1 MTNETIDQTTTPD
14 QTLNQTDFVPQRFI
28 NNLQAAFIK
37 VDNAVAS
44 FDPDQKPIVDKN
56 DRDNRQA
63 FEKISQLREEYA
75 NKAIKNPTKKN
86 QYFSDF
92 INKSNDL
99 INKDNLI
106 AVDSSVDS
114 FKKFGDQRYQI
125 FTSWVSL
132 QKDPSKIN
140 TQQIQNFMENIIQ
153 PPISDDKEKAEF
165 LRSAKQSFAGIII
178 GNQIRSDEKFMGVFD
193 EFLKA
198 RQEAEK
204 NAEPTGG
211 DWLDIFLSFVFN
223 KKQSSDL
230 KETLHQ
236 EPRPD
241 FEQNIATTTTD
252 IQGLPPEARDLLDER
267 GNFSKFT
274 LGDMEMLDVE
284 GVADKD
290 PNYKF
295 NQLLIHNNA
304 LSSVLMGSHS
314 GIEPEKVSLLYGDN
328 GGPEARHDWNA
339 TVGYKNQQG
348 SNVATLIN
356 AHLNNGSG
364 LVIAGNENGI
374 KNPSFY
380 LYKQDQL
387 TGLKQA
393 LSQEEIQNKVDF
405 MEFLAQN
412 NAKLDNLSEKE
423 KEKFQ
428 TEIGN
433 FQKDRKAYL
442 DALGSDHIAFVS
454 KKDPKH
460 LALVTEFGNGEV
472 SYTLKDYGKKQD
484 KALDGETKTT
494 LQGSLKYDG
503 VMFVD
508 YSNFKYTNVSKSPDK
523 GLGATNGVSH
533 LEANF
538 SKVAVFNL
546 PNLNNLAIT
555 NYIRRDLEDKL
566 WAKGLSPQEANKLIK
581 DFLNS
586 NKELVGKV
594 SNFNKAVAEAKN
606 TGNYDEVKKA
616 QKDLEKSL
624 RKRESLEKEVAK
636 KLESRNDNKNRMEA
650 KAQAN
655 SQKDKIFALINKEA
669 SKEARAAAFDPNL
682 KGVRSELSDKLE
694 NINKNLKDFGKS
706 FDELKNGKNND
717 FSKAEETLKALK
729 DSVKDLGIN
738 PEWISKIENLNAA
751 LNDFKNG
758 KNKDFSK
765 VTQAKSDLENSIK
778 DVIINQKITDKVD
791 NLNQAVSETK
801 LTGNFSKV
809 EQALAELKNLSL
821 DLGKNSD
828 LQFVRDGVRGTLVGN
843 GLSKTEATTLTKN
856 FSDIRK
862 ELSEKLF
869 GKSNNNNNGLK
880 NNEEPIYAQVNKK
893 KAGQATSPEEPI
905 YAQVARKMSVKIDQL
920 NEAASAINRK
930 IDRINKIASAGK
942 GVGGFSG
949 AGQSAS
955 PEEPIYAQVAKKVS
969 AKIDQLN
976 ESASAI
982 NRKIDRINKIASAG
996 KGVGGFSGAG
1006 QSASPEEP
1014 IYAQVAKKVRAKID
1028 QLNESASAIN
1038 RKMDRINKIASAGKG
1053 VGGFR
1058 GAGQSASPE
1067 EPIYAQVAKKV
1078 RAKIDQLNE
1087 SASAINRKMDRIN
1100 KIASAGKGVGGFSGA
1115 GQSASPEEPLYAQ
1128 VAKKVRAKID
1138 QLNESASAINRKID
1152 RINKIAS
1159 AGKGVGGFRG
1169 AGQSAS
1175 PEEPIY
1181 AQVAKKVSAKID
1193 QLNESASAINRKMDR
1208 INKIASAGKGVGG
1221 FSGAGQ
1227 SASPEEPLYAQ
1238 VAKKVSAKID
1248 QLNESASAI
1257 NRKIDRINKIASA
1270 GKGVGGFSGAGQ
1282 SASPEE
1288 PLYAQVAKK
1297 VRAKID
1303 QLNESASAINRKMD
1317 RINKIASA
1325 GKGVGGFR
1333 GAGQS
1338 ASPEEPLYA
1347 QVAKKVSAKI
1357 DQLNESA
1364 SAINRKID
1372 RINKIASAGK
1382 GVGGFRGAG
1391 QSASPEEPLYAQ
1403 VAKKVRAKID
1413 QLNESASAINRKID
1427 RINKIAS
1434 AGKGVGG
1441 FRGAGQSASP
1451 EEPLY
1456 AQVAKKVRAKIDQLN
1471 ESASAINRKIDR
1483 INKIASAGK
1492 GVGGFS
1498 GAGQSASPEEP
1509 LYAQV
1514 AKKVRAKIDQ
1524 LNESASAINRKMD
1537 RINKIASA
1545 GKGVGGFRGA
1555 GQSASPEEPLYAQVA
1570 KKVSAK
1576 IDQLNESA
1584 SAINRKMDRIN
1595 KIASAG
1601 KGVGGFRGAGQSASP
1616 EEPIYAQVAKK
1627 VSAKIDQLNESAS
1640 AINRKMD
1647 RINKIASAGKGVGGF
1662 RGAGQSA
1669 SPEEPL
1675 YAQVAKKVSAKID
1688 QLNESASAINRKIDR
1703 INKIASAGKGV
1714 GGFSGAGQSASPE
1727 EPIYAQVA
1735 KKVSAKI
1742 DQLNESASAINR
1754 KIDRIN
1760 KIASAGKGVGGFSGA
1775 GQSASP
1781 EPIYATIDFDEAN
1794 QAGFSLRRSAAV
1806 NDLSKVGLSR
1816 EQELTRRIGDL
1827 NQAVSEAKAGH
1838 FDKLEQKIDELK
1850 DSTKKNA
1857 LKLWVESAK
1866 QVPTGLQA
1874 KLDNYATNSHT
1885 RINSNVQSGT
1895 INEKATGML
1904 TQKNPEW
1911 LKLVNDKIVAHNVGS
1926 AHLSEY
1932 DKIGFNQKNMK
1943 DYSDSFK
1950 FSTKLNN
1957 AVKDIKSS
1965 FVQFLTNTFST
1976 GSYSLMKANVEHG
1989 VKNTTKGGFQKS

>member
-1 MTNETIDQTTTPD
+1 MTNETINQTITPD
-14 QTLNQTDFVPQRFI
+14 QTPNQTDFVPQRFI
-28 NNLQAAFIK
+28 NNLQVAFIK

-75 NKAIKNPTKKN
+75 NKAIKNPAKKN

-140 TQQIQNFMENIIQ
+140 TQQIRDFMENIIQ

-193 EFLKA
+193 ESLKA

-204 NAEPTGG
+204 NAEPAGG

-230 KETLHQ
+230 KETLNQ

-241 FEQNIATTTTD
+241 FEQNLATTTTD

-304 LSSVLMGSHS
+304 LSSVLMGGHS
-314 GIEPEKVSLLYGDN
+314 NIEPEKVSLLYGDN

-364 LVIAGNENGI
+364 LIIAGNENGI

-380 LYKQDQL
+380 LYKEDQL

-405 MEFLAQN
+405 MEFLAKN

-428 TEIGN
+428 TEIEN

-442 DALGSDHIAFVS
+442 DALGNDHIAFVS

-460 LALVTEFGNGEV
+460 LALVTEFSNGEV

-484 KALDGETKTT
+484 KALDRETKTT
-494 LQGSLKYDG
+494 LQGNLKYDG
-503 VMFVD
+503 VMFVN
-508 YSNFKYTNVSKSPDK
+508 YSNFKYTNASKSPDK
-523 GLGATNGVSH
+523 GVGATNGVSH

-566 WAKGLSPQEANKLIK
+566 WTKGLSSQEANKLIK

-606 TGNYDEVKKA
+606 IGNYDEVKKA

-624 RKRESLEKEVAK
+624 RKRKHLEKEVAK
-636 KLESRNDNKNRMEA
+636 KLESKNDNKNRMEA

-694 NINKNLKDFGKS
+694 NINKNLKDFNKS

-801 LTGNFSKV
+801 LTGDFSKV
-809 EQALAELKNLSL
+809 EQALAELKSLSL
-821 DLGKNSD
+821 DHFNVGKNSD
-828 LQFVRDGVRGTLVGN
+828 LQPVRDSVRGTLVGN
-843 GLSKTEATTLTKN
+843 GLSKTEATKLSKN

-862 ELSEKLF
+862 ELNEKLF
-869 GKSNNNNNGLK
+869 GNSNNNNNGLK
-880 NNEEPIYAQVNKK
+880 NNEEPIYAKVNKK
-893 KAGQATSPEEPI
+893 KTGQAASPEEPI
-905 YAQVARKMSVKIDQL
+905 YAQIAKKVSAKIDQL
-920 NEAASAINRK
+920 NEATSAINRK

-949 AGQSAS
+949 
-955 PEEPIYAQVAKKVS
+955 
-969 AKIDQLN
+969 
-976 ESASAI
+976 
-982 NRKIDRINKIASAG
+982 
-996 KGVGGFSGAG
+996 VG
-1006 QSASPEEP
+1006 
-1014 IYAQVAKKVRAKID
+1014 R
-1028 QLNESASAIN
+1028 
-1038 RKMDRINKIASAGKG
+1038 
-1053 VGGFR
+1053 
-1058 GAGQSASPE
+1058 
-1067 EPIYAQVAKKV
+1067 
-1078 RAKIDQLNE
+1078 
-1087 SASAINRKMDRIN
+1087 
-1100 KIASAGKGVGGFSGA
+1100 
-1115 GQSASPEEPLYAQ
+1115 
-1128 VAKKVRAKID
+1128 
-1138 QLNESASAINRKID
+1138 
-1152 RINKIAS
+1152 
-1159 AGKGVGGFRG
+1159 
-1169 AGQSAS
+1169 
-1175 PEEPIY
+1175 
-1181 AQVAKKVSAKID
+1181 
-1193 QLNESASAINRKMDR
+1193 
-1208 INKIASAGKGVGG
+1208 
-1221 FSGAGQ
+1221 
-1227 SASPEEPLYAQ
+1227 
-1238 VAKKVSAKID
+1238 
-1248 QLNESASAI
+1248 
-1257 NRKIDRINKIASA
+1257 
-1270 GKGVGGFSGAGQ
+1270 
-1282 SASPEE
+1282 
-1288 PLYAQVAKK
+1288 
-1297 VRAKID
+1297 
-1303 QLNESASAINRKMD
+1303 
-1317 RINKIASA
+1317 
-1325 GKGVGGFR
+1325 
-1333 GAGQS
+1333 
-1338 ASPEEPLYA
+1338 
-1347 QVAKKVSAKI
+1347 
-1357 DQLNESA
+1357 
-1364 SAINRKID
+1364 
-1372 RINKIASAGK
+1372 
-1382 GVGGFRGAG
+1382 
-1391 QSASPEEPLYAQ
+1391 
-1403 VAKKVRAKID
+1403 
-1413 QLNESASAINRKID
+1413 
-1427 RINKIAS
+1427 
-1434 AGKGVGG
+1434 
-1441 FRGAGQSASP
+1441 
-1451 EEPLY
+1451 
-1456 AQVAKKVRAKIDQLN
+1456 
-1471 ESASAINRKIDR
+1471 
-1483 INKIASAGK
+1483 
-1492 GVGGFS
+1492 
-1498 GAGQSASPEEP
+1498 
-1509 LYAQV
+1509 
-1514 AKKVRAKIDQ
+1514 
-1524 LNESASAINRKMD
+1524 
-1537 RINKIASA
+1537 
-1545 GKGVGGFRGA
+1545 
-1555 GQSASPEEPLYAQVA
+1555 
-1570 KKVSAK
+1570 
-1576 IDQLNESA
+1576 
-1584 SAINRKMDRIN
+1584 
-1595 KIASAG
+1595 
-1601 KGVGGFRGAGQSASP
+1601 
-1616 EEPIYAQVAKK
+1616 
-1627 VSAKIDQLNESAS
+1627 
-1640 AINRKMD
+1640 
-1647 RINKIASAGKGVGGF
+1647 
-1662 RGAGQSA
+1662 
-1669 SPEEPL
+1669 
-1675 YAQVAKKVSAKID
+1675 
-1688 QLNESASAINRKIDR
+1688 
-1703 INKIASAGKGV
+1703 
-1714 GGFSGAGQSASPE
+1714 
-1727 EPIYAQVA
+1727 
-1735 KKVSAKI
+1735 
-1742 DQLNESASAINR
+1742 
-1754 KIDRIN
+1754 
-1760 KIASAGKGVGGFSGA
+1760 
-1775 GQSASP
+1775 SASP

-1794 QAGFSLRRSAAV
+1794 QAGFPLRRSTAV

-1816 EQELTRRIGDL
+1816 EQELTHRIGDL
-1827 NQAVSEAKAGH
+1827 NQAVSEAKTGH

-1895 INEKATGML
+1895 VSEKATGML

-1926 AHLSEY
+1926 APLSEY

-1957 AVKDIKSS
+1957 AVKDIKSG
-1965 FVQFLTNTFST
+1965 FVQFLTNAFST
-1976 GSYSLMKANVEHG
+1976 GSYSLAKAELG
-1989 VKNTTKGGFQKS
+1989 VKNINTKSGFQKS

>member
-14 QTLNQTDFVPQRFI
+14 QTLNPTDFVPQRFI
-28 NNLQAAFIK
+28 NNLQVAFLK

-44 FDPDQKPIVDKN
+44 YDPDQKPIVDKN
-56 DRDNRQA
+56 DKDNRQA

-75 NKAIKNPTKKN
+75 NKAIKNPAKKN

-140 TQQIQNFMENIIQ
+140 TQQIRNFMENIIQ

-178 GNQIRSDEKFMGVFD
+178 GNQIRSDQKFMGVFD
-193 EFLKA
+193 ESLKE

-204 NAEPTGG
+204 NAEPAG

-241 FEQNIATTTTD
+241 FEQNLATTTTD

-304 LSSVLMGSHS
+304 LSSVLMGGHS
-314 GIEPEKVSLLYGDN
+314 NIEPEKVSLLYGDN

-364 LVIAGNENGI
+364 LIIAGNEDGI

-380 LYKQDQL
+380 LYKEDQL

-393 LSQEEIQNKVDF
+393 MSQEEIQNKVDF
-405 MEFLAQN
+405 MEFLAKN

-442 DALGSDHIAFVS
+442 DALGNDHVAFVS

-484 KALDGETKTT
+484 KALDRETKTT
-494 LQGSLKYDG
+494 LQGNLKYEG

-508 YSNFKYTNVSKSPDK
+508 YSNFKYTNASKSPDK
-523 GLGATNGVSH
+523 GVGATNGVSH

-555 NYIRRDLEDKL
+555 NYIRQDLEDKL
-566 WAKGLSPQEANKLIK
+566 WAKGLSSQEANKLIK

-586 NKELVGKV
+586 NKEMVGKV

-624 RKRESLEKEVAK
+624 RKREHLEKEVAK

-669 SKEARAAAFDPNL
+669 SKEARVAAFDPNL
-682 KGVRSELSDKLE
+682 KGIRSELSDKLE
-694 NINKNLKDFGKS
+694 NINKNLKDFSKS

-758 KNKDFSK
+758 KNNDFSK

-791 NLNQAVSETK
+791 NLNQAVPETK
-801 LTGNFSKV
+801 LTGDFSKV

-821 DLGKNSD
+821 DQKNESFNVGKNSD
-828 LQFVRDGVRGTLVGN
+828 LQSVRDSVRGTLVGN
-843 GLSKTEATTLTKN
+843 GLSKTEATKLSKN

-869 GKSNNNNNGLK
+869 GKSNSNGLK

-893 KAGQATSPEEPI
+893 KAGQ
-905 YAQVARKMSVKIDQL
+905 V
-920 NEAASAINRK
+920 
-930 IDRINKIASAGK
+930 
-942 GVGGFSG
+942 
-949 AGQSAS
+949 AS

-976 ESASAI
+976 EAT
-982 NRKIDRINKIASAG
+982 
-996 KGVGGFSGAG
+996 
-1006 QSASPEEP
+1006 
-1014 IYAQVAKKVRAKID
+1014 
-1028 QLNESASAIN
+1028 
-1038 RKMDRINKIASAGKG
+1038 
-1053 VGGFR
+1053 
-1058 GAGQSASPE
+1058 
-1067 EPIYAQVAKKV
+1067 
-1078 RAKIDQLNE
+1078 
-1087 SASAINRKMDRIN
+1087 
-1100 KIASAGKGVGGFSGA
+1100 
-1115 GQSASPEEPLYAQ
+1115 
-1128 VAKKVRAKID
+1128 
-1138 QLNESASAINRKID
+1138 
-1152 RINKIAS
+1152 
-1159 AGKGVGGFRG
+1159 
-1169 AGQSAS
+1169 
-1175 PEEPIY
+1175 
-1181 AQVAKKVSAKID
+1181 
-1193 QLNESASAINRKMDR
+1193 
-1208 INKIASAGKGVGG
+1208 
-1221 FSGAGQ
+1221 
-1227 SASPEEPLYAQ
+1227 
-1238 VAKKVSAKID
+1238 
-1248 QLNESASAI
+1248 
-1257 NRKIDRINKIASA
+1257 
-1270 GKGVGGFSGAGQ
+1270 
-1282 SASPEE
+1282 
-1288 PLYAQVAKK
+1288 
-1297 VRAKID
+1297 
-1303 QLNESASAINRKMD
+1303 
-1317 RINKIASA
+1317 
-1325 GKGVGGFR
+1325 
-1333 GAGQS
+1333 
-1338 ASPEEPLYA
+1338 
-1347 QVAKKVSAKI
+1347 
-1357 DQLNESA
+1357 
-1364 SAINRKID
+1364 
-1372 RINKIASAGK
+1372 
-1382 GVGGFRGAG
+1382 
-1391 QSASPEEPLYAQ
+1391 
-1403 VAKKVRAKID
+1403 
-1413 QLNESASAINRKID
+1413 
-1427 RINKIAS
+1427 
-1434 AGKGVGG
+1434 
-1441 FRGAGQSASP
+1441 
-1451 EEPLY
+1451 
-1456 AQVAKKVRAKIDQLN
+1456 
-1471 ESASAINRKIDR
+1471 
-1483 INKIASAGK
+1483 
-1492 GVGGFS
+1492 
-1498 GAGQSASPEEP
+1498 
-1509 LYAQV
+1509 
-1514 AKKVRAKIDQ
+1514 
-1524 LNESASAINRKMD
+1524 
-1537 RINKIASA
+1537 
-1545 GKGVGGFRGA
+1545 
-1555 GQSASPEEPLYAQVA
+1555 
-1570 KKVSAK
+1570 
-1576 IDQLNESA
+1576 
-1584 SAINRKMDRIN
+1584 
-1595 KIASAG
+1595 
-1601 KGVGGFRGAGQSASP
+1601 
-1616 EEPIYAQVAKK
+1616 
-1627 VSAKIDQLNESAS
+1627 
-1640 AINRKMD
+1640 
-1647 RINKIASAGKGVGGF
+1647 
-1662 RGAGQSA
+1662 
-1669 SPEEPL
+1669 
-1675 YAQVAKKVSAKID
+1675 
-1688 QLNESASAINRKIDR
+1688 
-1703 INKIASAGKGV
+1703 
-1714 GGFSGAGQSASPE
+1714 
-1727 EPIYAQVA
+1727 
-1735 KKVSAKI
+1735 
-1742 DQLNESASAINR
+1742 SAINR

-1794 QAGFSLRRSAAV
+1794 QAGFPLRRYAAV

-1827 NQAVSEAKAGH
+1827 SQAVSEAKIGH

-1857 LKLWVESAK
+1857 LKLWVENAK

-1885 RINSNVQSGT
+1885 RINSNVQNGT
-1895 INEKATGML
+1895 LNEKATGML

-1932 DKIGFNQKNMK
+1932 DKIGFSQKNMK
-1943 DYSDSFK
+1943 NYSDSFK
-1950 FSTKLNN
+1950 FSTKLNS
-1957 AVKDIKSS
+1957 AIKDIKSG
-1965 FVQFLTNTFST
+1965 FVQFLTNTFSA
-1976 GSYSLMKANVEHG
+1976 GAYSLAKANAELG
-1989 VKNTTKGGFQKS
+1989 VKNINTKSGFQKS

>member
-14 QTLNQTDFVPQRFI
+14 QTLNPTGFVPQRFI
-28 NNLQAAFIK
+28 NNLQVAFLK
-37 VDNAVAS
+37 VDNAATS

-75 NKAIKNPTKKN
+75 NKAIKNPAKKN

-106 AVDSSVDS
+106 DVNSSVDS

-132 QKDPSKIN
+132 QKDPSEIN
-140 TQQIQNFMENIIQ
+140 TQTIRNFMENIIQ
-153 PPISDDKEKAEF
+153 PPIPDDEEKAEF

-178 GNQIRSDEKFMGVFD
+178 GNQIRSDQKFMGVFD
-193 EFLKA
+193 ESLKE
-198 RQEAEK
+198 RQEVEK
-204 NAEPTGG
+204 NAEPAG

-267 GNFSKFT
+267 GNFFKFT

-314 GIEPEKVSLLYGDN
+314 NTEPEKVSLLYGDN

-339 TVGYKNQQG
+339 TVGYKDQQG

-364 LVIAGNENGI
+364 LIIVGNEDGI

-380 LYKQDQL
+380 LYKEDQL

-393 LSQEEIQNKVDF
+393 MSQEEIQNKVDF
-405 MEFLAQN
+405 MEFLARN

-428 TEIGN
+428 TEIEY

-442 DALGSDHIAFVS
+442 DALGNDHVAFVS
-454 KKDPKH
+454 KKDNKH

-484 KALDGETKTT
+484 KALDGEVKTT

-508 YSNFKYTNVSKSPDK
+508 YSNFKYTNASKSPDK
-523 GLGATNGVSH
+523 GVGTTNGVSH

-566 WAKGLSPQEANKLIK
+566 WAKGLSSQEANKLIK

-586 NKELVGKV
+586 NKELLGKV

-624 RKRESLEKEVAK
+624 RKREHLEKEVAK
-636 KLESRNDNKNRMEA
+636 KLESKNDNKNRMEA

-682 KGVRSELSDKLE
+682 KGIRSELSDKLE

-765 VTQAKSDLENSIK
+765 VTQVKSDLENSIK

-791 NLNQAVSETK
+791 KLNQAVSETK
-801 LTGNFSKV
+801 LTGDFSKV
-809 EQALAELKNLSL
+809 EQALAELKSLSL
-821 DLGKNSD
+821 DQKNESFNVGKNSD
-828 LQFVRDGVRGTLVGN
+828 LQSVRDSVRGTLVGN
-843 GLSKTEATTLTKN
+843 GLSKTEATKLSKN

-869 GKSNNNNNGLK
+869 GNSNNNNNGLK
-880 NNEEPIYAQVNKK
+880 NSEEPIYAQVNKK
-893 KAGQATSPEEPI
+893 KTGQAASPEESI
-905 YAQVARKMSVKIDQL
+905 YAQVAKKVSTKIDQL
-920 NEAASAINRK
+920 NEATSAINRK

-949 AGQSAS
+949 AGRSAS
-955 PEEPIYAQVAKKVS
+955 PE
-969 AKIDQLN
+969 
-976 ESASAI
+976 
-982 NRKIDRINKIASAG
+982 
-996 KGVGGFSGAG
+996 
-1006 QSASPEEP
+1006 
-1014 IYAQVAKKVRAKID
+1014 
-1028 QLNESASAIN
+1028 
-1038 RKMDRINKIASAGKG
+1038 
-1053 VGGFR
+1053 
-1058 GAGQSASPE
+1058 
-1067 EPIYAQVAKKV
+1067 
-1078 RAKIDQLNE
+1078 
-1087 SASAINRKMDRIN
+1087 
-1100 KIASAGKGVGGFSGA
+1100 
-1115 GQSASPEEPLYAQ
+1115 
-1128 VAKKVRAKID
+1128 
-1138 QLNESASAINRKID
+1138 
-1152 RINKIAS
+1152 
-1159 AGKGVGGFRG
+1159 
-1169 AGQSAS
+1169 
-1175 PEEPIY
+1175 
-1181 AQVAKKVSAKID
+1181 
-1193 QLNESASAINRKMDR
+1193 
-1208 INKIASAGKGVGG
+1208 
-1221 FSGAGQ
+1221 
-1227 SASPEEPLYAQ
+1227 
-1238 VAKKVSAKID
+1238 
-1248 QLNESASAI
+1248 
-1257 NRKIDRINKIASA
+1257 
-1270 GKGVGGFSGAGQ
+1270 
-1282 SASPEE
+1282 
-1288 PLYAQVAKK
+1288 
-1297 VRAKID
+1297 
-1303 QLNESASAINRKMD
+1303 
-1317 RINKIASA
+1317 
-1325 GKGVGGFR
+1325 
-1333 GAGQS
+1333 
-1338 ASPEEPLYA
+1338 
-1347 QVAKKVSAKI
+1347 
-1357 DQLNESA
+1357 
-1364 SAINRKID
+1364 
-1372 RINKIASAGK
+1372 
-1382 GVGGFRGAG
+1382 
-1391 QSASPEEPLYAQ
+1391 
-1403 VAKKVRAKID
+1403 
-1413 QLNESASAINRKID
+1413 
-1427 RINKIAS
+1427 
-1434 AGKGVGG
+1434 
-1441 FRGAGQSASP
+1441 
-1451 EEPLY
+1451 
-1456 AQVAKKVRAKIDQLN
+1456 
-1471 ESASAINRKIDR
+1471 
-1483 INKIASAGK
+1483 
-1492 GVGGFS
+1492 
-1498 GAGQSASPEEP
+1498 
-1509 LYAQV
+1509 
-1514 AKKVRAKIDQ
+1514 
-1524 LNESASAINRKMD
+1524 
-1537 RINKIASA
+1537 
-1545 GKGVGGFRGA
+1545 
-1555 GQSASPEEPLYAQVA
+1555 
-1570 KKVSAK
+1570 
-1576 IDQLNESA
+1576 
-1584 SAINRKMDRIN
+1584 
-1595 KIASAG
+1595 
-1601 KGVGGFRGAGQSASP
+1601 
-1616 EEPIYAQVAKK
+1616 
-1627 VSAKIDQLNESAS
+1627 
-1640 AINRKMD
+1640 
-1647 RINKIASAGKGVGGF
+1647 
-1662 RGAGQSA
+1662 
-1669 SPEEPL
+1669 
-1675 YAQVAKKVSAKID
+1675 
-1688 QLNESASAINRKIDR
+1688 
-1703 INKIASAGKGV
+1703 
-1714 GGFSGAGQSASPE
+1714 
-1727 EPIYAQVA
+1727 
-1735 KKVSAKI
+1735 
-1742 DQLNESASAINR
+1742 
-1754 KIDRIN
+1754 
-1760 KIASAGKGVGGFSGA
+1760 
-1775 GQSASP
+1775 

-1794 QAGFSLRRSAAV
+1794 QAGFSLKRYAGV

-1827 NQAVSEAKAGH
+1827 SQAVSEAKTGH
-1838 FDKLEQKIDELK
+1838 FGNLEQKIDELK

-1857 LKLWVESAK
+1857 LKLWAESAK
-1866 QVPTGLQA
+1866 QVPTSLQA

-1885 RINSNVQSGT
+1885 RINSNVQNGA
-1895 INEKATGML
+1895 INERATGML

-1957 AVKDIKSS
+1957 AAKDIKSN
-1965 FVQFLTNTFST
+1965 FVQFLTNAFSA
-1976 GSYSLMKANVEHG
+1976 GSYSLAKANAELG
-1989 VKNTTKGGFQKS
+1989 VKNINTKSGFQKS

>member
-14 QTLNQTDFVPQRFI
+14 QTPNQTDFVPQRFI
-28 NNLQAAFIK
+28 NNLQVAFIK

-75 NKAIKNPTKKN
+75 NKAIKNPAKKN

-140 TQQIQNFMENIIQ
+140 TQQIRNFMENIIQ

-178 GNQIRSDEKFMGVFD
+178 GNQIRSDQKFMGVFD
-193 EFLKA
+193 ESLKE

-204 NAEPTGG
+204 NAEPAGG

-241 FEQNIATTTTD
+241 FEQNLATTTTD

-267 GNFSKFT
+267 GNFFKFT
-274 LGDMEMLDVE
+274 LGDVEMLDVE

-304 LSSVLMGSHS
+304 LSSVLMGGHS
-314 GIEPEKVSLLYGDN
+314 NIEPEKVSLLYGDN

-339 TVGYKNQQG
+339 TVGYKDQQG
-348 SNVATLIN
+348 NNVATLIN

-364 LVIAGNENGI
+364 LIIAGNENGI

-380 LYKQDQL
+380 LYKEDQL

-405 MEFLAQN
+405 MEFLARN
-412 NAKLDNLSEKE
+412 NARLDNLSEKE

-442 DALGSDHIAFVS
+442 DALGNDHIAFVS

-508 YSNFKYTNVSKSPDK
+508 YSNFKYTNASKSPDK
-523 GLGATNGVSH
+523 GVGTTNGVSH

-566 WAKGLSPQEANKLIK
+566 WAKGLSPQEVNKLIK

-616 QKDLEKSL
+616 QKDLEKSI
-624 RKRESLEKEVAK
+624 RKREHLEKEVAK
-636 KLESRNDNKNRMEA
+636 KLENRNDNKNRMEA

-669 SKEARAAAFDPNL
+669 SKEARVAAFDPNL
-682 KGVRSELSDKLE
+682 KGIRSELSDKLE

-706 FDELKNGKNND
+706 FDELKNGKND

-801 LTGNFSKV
+801 LTGDFSKV
-809 EQALAELKNLSL
+809 EQALAELKSLSL

-828 LQFVRDGVRGTLVGN
+828 LQKSVKNSVNGTLVGN

-862 ELSEKLF
+862 ELNEKLF
-869 GKSNNNNNGLK
+869 GNSNNNNNGLK
-880 NNEEPIYAQVNKK
+880 NNTEPIYAQVNKK
-893 KAGQATSPEEPI
+893 KAGQ
-905 YAQVARKMSVKIDQL
+905 V
-920 NEAASAINRK
+920 
-930 IDRINKIASAGK
+930 
-942 GVGGFSG
+942 
-949 AGQSAS
+949 AS

-976 ESASAI
+976 EATSAI

-996 KGVGGFSGAG
+996 KGVGAFSGAG
-1006 QSASPEEP
+1006 
-1014 IYAQVAKKVRAKID
+1014 R
-1028 QLNESASAIN
+1028 
-1038 RKMDRINKIASAGKG
+1038 
-1053 VGGFR
+1053 
-1058 GAGQSASPE
+1058 
-1067 EPIYAQVAKKV
+1067 
-1078 RAKIDQLNE
+1078 
-1087 SASAINRKMDRIN
+1087 
-1100 KIASAGKGVGGFSGA
+1100 
-1115 GQSASPEEPLYAQ
+1115 
-1128 VAKKVRAKID
+1128 
-1138 QLNESASAINRKID
+1138 
-1152 RINKIAS
+1152 
-1159 AGKGVGGFRG
+1159 
-1169 AGQSAS
+1169 
-1175 PEEPIY
+1175 
-1181 AQVAKKVSAKID
+1181 
-1193 QLNESASAINRKMDR
+1193 
-1208 INKIASAGKGVGG
+1208 
-1221 FSGAGQ
+1221 
-1227 SASPEEPLYAQ
+1227 
-1238 VAKKVSAKID
+1238 
-1248 QLNESASAI
+1248 
-1257 NRKIDRINKIASA
+1257 
-1270 GKGVGGFSGAGQ
+1270 
-1282 SASPEE
+1282 
-1288 PLYAQVAKK
+1288 
-1297 VRAKID
+1297 
-1303 QLNESASAINRKMD
+1303 
-1317 RINKIASA
+1317 
-1325 GKGVGGFR
+1325 
-1333 GAGQS
+1333 
-1338 ASPEEPLYA
+1338 
-1347 QVAKKVSAKI
+1347 
-1357 DQLNESA
+1357 
-1364 SAINRKID
+1364 
-1372 RINKIASAGK
+1372 
-1382 GVGGFRGAG
+1382 
-1391 QSASPEEPLYAQ
+1391 
-1403 VAKKVRAKID
+1403 
-1413 QLNESASAINRKID
+1413 
-1427 RINKIAS
+1427 
-1434 AGKGVGG
+1434 
-1441 FRGAGQSASP
+1441 
-1451 EEPLY
+1451 
-1456 AQVAKKVRAKIDQLN
+1456 
-1471 ESASAINRKIDR
+1471 
-1483 INKIASAGK
+1483 
-1492 GVGGFS
+1492 
-1498 GAGQSASPEEP
+1498 
-1509 LYAQV
+1509 
-1514 AKKVRAKIDQ
+1514 
-1524 LNESASAINRKMD
+1524 
-1537 RINKIASA
+1537 
-1545 GKGVGGFRGA
+1545 
-1555 GQSASPEEPLYAQVA
+1555 
-1570 KKVSAK
+1570 
-1576 IDQLNESA
+1576 
-1584 SAINRKMDRIN
+1584 
-1595 KIASAG
+1595 
-1601 KGVGGFRGAGQSASP
+1601 
-1616 EEPIYAQVAKK
+1616 
-1627 VSAKIDQLNESAS
+1627 
-1640 AINRKMD
+1640 
-1647 RINKIASAGKGVGGF
+1647 
-1662 RGAGQSA
+1662 
-1669 SPEEPL
+1669 
-1675 YAQVAKKVSAKID
+1675 
-1688 QLNESASAINRKIDR
+1688 
-1703 INKIASAGKGV
+1703 
-1714 GGFSGAGQSASPE
+1714 
-1727 EPIYAQVA
+1727 
-1735 KKVSAKI
+1735 
-1742 DQLNESASAINR
+1742 
-1754 KIDRIN
+1754 
-1760 KIASAGKGVGGFSGA
+1760 
-1775 GQSASP
+1775 SASP
-1781 EPIYATIDFDEAN
+1781 EPIYATIDFDDAN
-1794 QAGFSLRRSAAV
+1794 QAGFPLRRSAAV

-1816 EQELTRRIGDL
+1816 EQELASRIGDL
-1827 NQAVSEAKAGH
+1827 NQAVSEAKTGH
-1838 FDKLEQKIDELK
+1838 FDKLEQKMDELK

-1857 LKLWVESAK
+1857 VKLWVESAK

-1885 RINSNVQSGT
+1885 RINSNVQGGT
-1895 INEKATGML
+1895 INEKATGVL

-1965 FVQFLTNTFST
+1965 FVQFLTNAFSA
-1976 GSYSLMKANVEHG
+1976 GSYNLMKANAEHG
-1989 VKNTTKGGFQKS
+1989 VKNTTKSGFQKS

>member
-14 QTLNQTDFVPQRFI
+14 QTPNQTDFVPQRFI

-193 EFLKA
+193 ESLKA

-204 NAEPTGG
+204 NAEPAGG

-230 KETLHQ
+230 KETLNQ

-241 FEQNIATTTTD
+241 FEQNLATTTTD

-267 GNFSKFT
+267 GNFFKFT

-304 LSSVLMGSHS
+304 LSSVLMGGHS
-314 GIEPEKVSLLYGDN
+314 NIEPEKVSLLYGDN

-339 TVGYKNQQG
+339 TVGYKDQQG
-348 SNVATLIN
+348 NNVATLIN

-364 LVIAGNENGI
+364 LIIAGNEDGI

-380 LYKQDQL
+380 LYKEDQL

-405 MEFLAQN
+405 MEFLAKN

-428 TEIGN
+428 TEIEN

-442 DALGSDHIAFVS
+442 DALGNDHIAFVS

-460 LALVTEFGNGEV
+460 LALVTEFSNGEV

-494 LQGSLKYDG
+494 FQGSLKYDG
-503 VMFVD
+503 VMFVN
-508 YSNFKYTNVSKSPDK
+508 YSNFKYTNASKSPDK
-523 GLGATNGVSH
+523 GVGATNGVSH

-586 NKELVGKV
+586 NKEMVGKV
-594 SNFNKAVAEAKN
+594 SNLNKAVAEAKN
-606 TGNYDEVKKA
+606 TGNYDGVKKA

-624 RKRESLEKEVAK
+624 RKRELLEKEVAK

-682 KGVRSELSDKLE
+682 KGIRSELFDKLE

-729 DSVKDLGIN
+729 DLVKDLAIN

-765 VTQAKSDLENSIK
+765 VIQAKSDLENSIK

-801 LTGNFSKV
+801 LTGDFSKV

-821 DLGKNSD
+821 DQKNESFNVGKNSD
-828 LQFVRDGVRGTLVGN
+828 LQKSVKNSVNGTLVGN
-843 GLSKTEATTLTKN
+843 GLPKTEATKLTKN

-862 ELSEKLF
+862 ELNEKLF
-869 GKSNNNNNGLK
+869 GNSNNNNNGLK
-880 NNEEPIYAQVNKK
+880 NSIEPIYAQVNKK
-893 KAGQATSPEEPI
+893 KTGQAASPEEPI
-905 YAQVARKMSVKIDQL
+905 YAQVARKVSAKIDQL
-920 NEAASAINRK
+920 NEATSAINRK

-949 AGQSAS
+949 ARQSAS
-955 PEEPIYAQVAKKVS
+955 PEEPIYAQVARKVS
-969 AKIDQLN
+969 AKIGQLN
-976 ESASAI
+976 EATSAI

-996 KGVGGFSGAG
+996 KGVGGFSGA
-1006 QSASPEEP
+1006 
-1014 IYAQVAKKVRAKID
+1014 R
-1028 QLNESASAIN
+1028 
-1038 RKMDRINKIASAGKG
+1038 
-1053 VGGFR
+1053 
-1058 GAGQSASPE
+1058 
-1067 EPIYAQVAKKV
+1067 
-1078 RAKIDQLNE
+1078 
-1087 SASAINRKMDRIN
+1087 
-1100 KIASAGKGVGGFSGA
+1100 
-1115 GQSASPEEPLYAQ
+1115 
-1128 VAKKVRAKID
+1128 
-1138 QLNESASAINRKID
+1138 
-1152 RINKIAS
+1152 
-1159 AGKGVGGFRG
+1159 
-1169 AGQSAS
+1169 
-1175 PEEPIY
+1175 
-1181 AQVAKKVSAKID
+1181 
-1193 QLNESASAINRKMDR
+1193 
-1208 INKIASAGKGVGG
+1208 
-1221 FSGAGQ
+1221 
-1227 SASPEEPLYAQ
+1227 
-1238 VAKKVSAKID
+1238 
-1248 QLNESASAI
+1248 
-1257 NRKIDRINKIASA
+1257 
-1270 GKGVGGFSGAGQ
+1270 
-1282 SASPEE
+1282 
-1288 PLYAQVAKK
+1288 
-1297 VRAKID
+1297 
-1303 QLNESASAINRKMD
+1303 
-1317 RINKIASA
+1317 
-1325 GKGVGGFR
+1325 
-1333 GAGQS
+1333 
-1338 ASPEEPLYA
+1338 
-1347 QVAKKVSAKI
+1347 
-1357 DQLNESA
+1357 
-1364 SAINRKID
+1364 
-1372 RINKIASAGK
+1372 
-1382 GVGGFRGAG
+1382 
-1391 QSASPEEPLYAQ
+1391 
-1403 VAKKVRAKID
+1403 
-1413 QLNESASAINRKID
+1413 
-1427 RINKIAS
+1427 
-1434 AGKGVGG
+1434 
-1441 FRGAGQSASP
+1441 
-1451 EEPLY
+1451 
-1456 AQVAKKVRAKIDQLN
+1456 
-1471 ESASAINRKIDR
+1471 
-1483 INKIASAGK
+1483 
-1492 GVGGFS
+1492 
-1498 GAGQSASPEEP
+1498 
-1509 LYAQV
+1509 
-1514 AKKVRAKIDQ
+1514 
-1524 LNESASAINRKMD
+1524 
-1537 RINKIASA
+1537 
-1545 GKGVGGFRGA
+1545 
-1555 GQSASPEEPLYAQVA
+1555 
-1570 KKVSAK
+1570 
-1576 IDQLNESA
+1576 
-1584 SAINRKMDRIN
+1584 
-1595 KIASAG
+1595 
-1601 KGVGGFRGAGQSASP
+1601 
-1616 EEPIYAQVAKK
+1616 
-1627 VSAKIDQLNESAS
+1627 
-1640 AINRKMD
+1640 
-1647 RINKIASAGKGVGGF
+1647 
-1662 RGAGQSA
+1662 
-1669 SPEEPL
+1669 
-1675 YAQVAKKVSAKID
+1675 
-1688 QLNESASAINRKIDR
+1688 
-1703 INKIASAGKGV
+1703 
-1714 GGFSGAGQSASPE
+1714 
-1727 EPIYAQVA
+1727 
-1735 KKVSAKI
+1735 
-1742 DQLNESASAINR
+1742 
-1754 KIDRIN
+1754 
-1760 KIASAGKGVGGFSGA
+1760 
-1775 GQSASP
+1775 QSASP
-1781 EPIYATIDFDEAN
+1781 EPIYATIDFDDAN
-1794 QAGFSLRRSAAV
+1794 QAGFPLRISAAV

-1827 NQAVSEAKAGH
+1827 NQAVSEAKIGH
-1838 FDKLEQKIDELK
+1838 FDNLEQKIDELK

-1866 QVPTGLQA
+1866 QVPTSLQA

-1885 RINSNVQSGT
+1885 RINSNVQDGT

-1926 AHLSEY
+1926 THLSEY

-1950 FSTKLNN
+1950 FSTKLNS

-1976 GSYSLMKANVEHG
+1976 GSYSLMKADVEHG

>member
-1 MTNETIDQTTTPD
+1 MTNETIDQTRTPD
-14 QTLNQTDFVPQRFI
+14 QTQSQTAFVPQRFI
-28 NNLQAAFIK
+28 NNLQVAFIK
-37 VDNAVAS
+37 VDSAVAS

-63 FEKISQLREEYA
+63 FEKISQLKEEYA

-106 AVDSSVDS
+106 AVDSSVES
-114 FKKFGDQRYQI
+114 FRKFGDQRYQI

-140 TQQIQNFMENIIQ
+140 TQQIRNFMENIIQ

-178 GNQIRSDEKFMGVFD
+178 GNQIRSDQKFMGVFD
-193 EFLKA
+193 ESLKE

-204 NAEPTGG
+204 NGGSTGEPTGG

-230 KETLHQ
+230 KETLDQ

-241 FEQNIATTTTD
+241 FEQNLATTTTD

-284 GVADKD
+284 GVADID

-304 LSSVLMGSHS
+304 LSSVLMGGHS
-314 GIEPEKVSLLYGDN
+314 NIEPEKVSLLYGDN

-339 TVGYKNQQG
+339 TVGYKDQQG

-356 AHLNNGSG
+356 VHLNNGSG
-364 LVIAGNENGI
+364 LIIAGNEDGI

-380 LYKQDQL
+380 LYKEDQL

-405 MEFLAQN
+405 MEFLAKN

-433 FQKDRKAYL
+433 FQKDCKAYL
-442 DALGSDHIAFVS
+442 DALGNDHIAFVS

-503 VMFVD
+503 VMFVN
-508 YSNFKYTNVSKSPDK
+508 YSNFKYTNASKSPDK
-523 GLGATNGVSH
+523 GVGTTNGVSH

-586 NKELVGKV
+586 NKELVVKV
-594 SNFNKAVAEAKN
+594 SNLNKAVAEAKN

-624 RKRESLEKEVAK
+624 RKRDHLEKEVAR
-636 KLESRNDNKNRMEA
+636 KLEGRNGNKNRMEA

-655 SQKDKIFALINKEA
+655 SQKDKIFALINQEA

-706 FDELKNGKNND
+706 FDELKNGKNKD

-801 LTGNFSKV
+801 LTGDFSKV
-809 EQALAELKNLSL
+809 EQALAELKSLSL

-828 LQFVRDGVRGTLVGN
+828 LQKSVKNGVNGTLVGN

-862 ELSEKLF
+862 ELNEKLF
-869 GKSNNNNNGLK
+869 GNSNNNNNGLK
-880 NNEEPIYAQVNKK
+880 NSAEPIYAQVNKK
-893 KAGQATSPEEPI
+893 KAGQATSSEEPI
-905 YAQVARKMSVKIDQL
+905 YAQVAKKVSAKIDQL
-920 NEAASAINRK
+920 NEATSAINRK

-942 GVGGFSG
+942 GVGAFSG
-949 AGQSAS
+949 A
-955 PEEPIYAQVAKKVS
+955 E
-969 AKIDQLN
+969 
-976 ESASAI
+976 
-982 NRKIDRINKIASAG
+982 R
-996 KGVGGFSGAG
+996 
-1006 QSASPEEP
+1006 
-1014 IYAQVAKKVRAKID
+1014 
-1028 QLNESASAIN
+1028 
-1038 RKMDRINKIASAGKG
+1038 
-1053 VGGFR
+1053 
-1058 GAGQSASPE
+1058 
-1067 EPIYAQVAKKV
+1067 
-1078 RAKIDQLNE
+1078 
-1087 SASAINRKMDRIN
+1087 
-1100 KIASAGKGVGGFSGA
+1100 
-1115 GQSASPEEPLYAQ
+1115 
-1128 VAKKVRAKID
+1128 
-1138 QLNESASAINRKID
+1138 
-1152 RINKIAS
+1152 
-1159 AGKGVGGFRG
+1159 
-1169 AGQSAS
+1169 
-1175 PEEPIY
+1175 
-1181 AQVAKKVSAKID
+1181 
-1193 QLNESASAINRKMDR
+1193 
-1208 INKIASAGKGVGG
+1208 
-1221 FSGAGQ
+1221 
-1227 SASPEEPLYAQ
+1227 
-1238 VAKKVSAKID
+1238 
-1248 QLNESASAI
+1248 
-1257 NRKIDRINKIASA
+1257 
-1270 GKGVGGFSGAGQ
+1270 
-1282 SASPEE
+1282 
-1288 PLYAQVAKK
+1288 
-1297 VRAKID
+1297 
-1303 QLNESASAINRKMD
+1303 
-1317 RINKIASA
+1317 
-1325 GKGVGGFR
+1325 
-1333 GAGQS
+1333 
-1338 ASPEEPLYA
+1338 
-1347 QVAKKVSAKI
+1347 
-1357 DQLNESA
+1357 
-1364 SAINRKID
+1364 
-1372 RINKIASAGK
+1372 
-1382 GVGGFRGAG
+1382 
-1391 QSASPEEPLYAQ
+1391 
-1403 VAKKVRAKID
+1403 
-1413 QLNESASAINRKID
+1413 
-1427 RINKIAS
+1427 
-1434 AGKGVGG
+1434 
-1441 FRGAGQSASP
+1441 
-1451 EEPLY
+1451 
-1456 AQVAKKVRAKIDQLN
+1456 
-1471 ESASAINRKIDR
+1471 
-1483 INKIASAGK
+1483 
-1492 GVGGFS
+1492 
-1498 GAGQSASPEEP
+1498 
-1509 LYAQV
+1509 
-1514 AKKVRAKIDQ
+1514 
-1524 LNESASAINRKMD
+1524 
-1537 RINKIASA
+1537 
-1545 GKGVGGFRGA
+1545 
-1555 GQSASPEEPLYAQVA
+1555 
-1570 KKVSAK
+1570 
-1576 IDQLNESA
+1576 
-1584 SAINRKMDRIN
+1584 
-1595 KIASAG
+1595 
-1601 KGVGGFRGAGQSASP
+1601 
-1616 EEPIYAQVAKK
+1616 
-1627 VSAKIDQLNESAS
+1627 
-1640 AINRKMD
+1640 
-1647 RINKIASAGKGVGGF
+1647 
-1662 RGAGQSA
+1662 
-1669 SPEEPL
+1669 
-1675 YAQVAKKVSAKID
+1675 
-1688 QLNESASAINRKIDR
+1688 
-1703 INKIASAGKGV
+1703 
-1714 GGFSGAGQSASPE
+1714 
-1727 EPIYAQVA
+1727 
-1735 KKVSAKI
+1735 
-1742 DQLNESASAINR
+1742 
-1754 KIDRIN
+1754 
-1760 KIASAGKGVGGFSGA
+1760 
-1775 GQSASP
+1775 SASP

-1794 QAGFSLRRSAAV
+1794 QAGFPLRRSAGV
-1806 NDLSKVGLSR
+1806 GDLSKVGLSR
-1816 EQELTRRIGDL
+1816 EQELARRIGDL
-1827 NQAVSEAKAGH
+1827 NQAVSEAKISH
-1838 FDKLEQKIDELK
+1838 FGNLEQKIDELK

-1866 QVPTGLQA
+1866 QVPTSLQA

-1885 RINSNVQSGT
+1885 RINSNVQDGA
-1895 INEKATGML
+1895 INEKVTGML

-1926 AHLSEY
+1926 APLSAY

-1943 DYSDSFK
+1943 NYSDSFK
-1950 FSTKLNN
+1950 FSTRLSN
-1957 AVKDIKSS
+1957 AVKDIKSG
-1965 FVQFLTNTFST
+1965 FVQFLTNAFST
-1976 GSYSLMKANVEHG
+1976 GSYSLMKANAEHG
-1989 VKNTTKGGFQKS
+1989 VKNTNTKGGFQKS

>member
-14 QTLNQTDFVPQRFI
+14 QTPNQTDFVPQRFI
-28 NNLQAAFIK
+28 NNLQVAFLK
-37 VDNAVAS
+37 VDNAVAL

-56 DRDNRQA
+56 DKDNRQA

-75 NKAIKNPTKKN
+75 NKAIKNPAKKN

-106 AVDSSVDS
+106 AVDSSVES

-140 TQQIQNFMENIIQ
+140 TQQIRNFMENIIQ

-178 GNQIRSDEKFMGVFD
+178 GNQIRSDQKFMGVFD
-193 EFLKA
+193 ESLKE

-204 NAEPTGG
+204 NEEPAGG

-230 KETLHQ
+230 KETLNQ

-241 FEQNIATTTTD
+241 FEQNLATTTTD

-267 GNFSKFT
+267 GNFFKFT

-304 LSSVLMGSHS
+304 LSSVLMGGHS
-314 GIEPEKVSLLYGDN
+314 NIEPEKVSLLYGDN

-348 SNVATLIN
+348 NNVATLIN
-356 AHLNNGSG
+356 AHLHNGSG
-364 LVIAGNENGI
+364 LIIAGNEDGI

-380 LYKQDQL
+380 LYKEDQL

-393 LSQEEIQNKVDF
+393 MSQEEIQNKVDF
-405 MEFLAQN
+405 MEFLARN

-428 TEIGN
+428 TEIEN

-442 DALGSDHIAFVS
+442 DALGNDHIAFVS
-454 KKDPKH
+454 KKDNKH

-494 LQGSLKYDG
+494 LQGNLKHDG
-503 VMFVD
+503 VMFVN
-508 YSNFKYTNVSKSPDK
+508 YSNFKYTNASKSPDK
-523 GLGATNGVSH
+523 GVGATNGVSH

-566 WAKGLSPQEANKLIK
+566 WAKGLSPQEASKLIK

-586 NKELVGKV
+586 NKEMVGKV
-594 SNFNKAVAEAKN
+594 VNFNKAVAEAKN

-624 RKRESLEKEVAK
+624 RKREHLEKEVAK

-682 KGVRSELSDKLE
+682 KGVGSELSDKLE

-758 KNKDFSK
+758 KNNDFSK

-791 NLNQAVSETK
+791 NLSQAVSETK

-809 EQALAELKNLSL
+809 EQALAELKSLSL

-828 LQFVRDGVRGTLVGN
+828 LQKSVKNAVNGTLVGN
-843 GLSKTEATTLTKN
+843 GLSKTEATTLAKN

-862 ELSEKLF
+862 ELNEKLF
-869 GKSNNNNNGLK
+869 GNSNNNNNGLK
-880 NNEEPIYAQVNKK
+880 NEPIYAQVNKK
-893 KAGQATSPEEPI
+893 KTGQVASPEEPI
-905 YAQVARKMSVKIDQL
+905 YAQVAKKVSAKIDQL
-920 NEAASAINRK
+920 NEATSAINRK

-949 AGQSAS
+949 A
-955 PEEPIYAQVAKKVS
+955 E
-969 AKIDQLN
+969 
-976 ESASAI
+976 
-982 NRKIDRINKIASAG
+982 R
-996 KGVGGFSGAG
+996 
-1006 QSASPEEP
+1006 
-1014 IYAQVAKKVRAKID
+1014 
-1028 QLNESASAIN
+1028 
-1038 RKMDRINKIASAGKG
+1038 
-1053 VGGFR
+1053 
-1058 GAGQSASPE
+1058 
-1067 EPIYAQVAKKV
+1067 
-1078 RAKIDQLNE
+1078 
-1087 SASAINRKMDRIN
+1087 
-1100 KIASAGKGVGGFSGA
+1100 
-1115 GQSASPEEPLYAQ
+1115 
-1128 VAKKVRAKID
+1128 
-1138 QLNESASAINRKID
+1138 
-1152 RINKIAS
+1152 
-1159 AGKGVGGFRG
+1159 
-1169 AGQSAS
+1169 
-1175 PEEPIY
+1175 
-1181 AQVAKKVSAKID
+1181 
-1193 QLNESASAINRKMDR
+1193 
-1208 INKIASAGKGVGG
+1208 
-1221 FSGAGQ
+1221 
-1227 SASPEEPLYAQ
+1227 
-1238 VAKKVSAKID
+1238 
-1248 QLNESASAI
+1248 
-1257 NRKIDRINKIASA
+1257 
-1270 GKGVGGFSGAGQ
+1270 
-1282 SASPEE
+1282 
-1288 PLYAQVAKK
+1288 
-1297 VRAKID
+1297 
-1303 QLNESASAINRKMD
+1303 
-1317 RINKIASA
+1317 
-1325 GKGVGGFR
+1325 
-1333 GAGQS
+1333 
-1338 ASPEEPLYA
+1338 
-1347 QVAKKVSAKI
+1347 
-1357 DQLNESA
+1357 
-1364 SAINRKID
+1364 
-1372 RINKIASAGK
+1372 
-1382 GVGGFRGAG
+1382 
-1391 QSASPEEPLYAQ
+1391 
-1403 VAKKVRAKID
+1403 
-1413 QLNESASAINRKID
+1413 
-1427 RINKIAS
+1427 
-1434 AGKGVGG
+1434 
-1441 FRGAGQSASP
+1441 
-1451 EEPLY
+1451 
-1456 AQVAKKVRAKIDQLN
+1456 
-1471 ESASAINRKIDR
+1471 
-1483 INKIASAGK
+1483 
-1492 GVGGFS
+1492 
-1498 GAGQSASPEEP
+1498 
-1509 LYAQV
+1509 
-1514 AKKVRAKIDQ
+1514 
-1524 LNESASAINRKMD
+1524 
-1537 RINKIASA
+1537 
-1545 GKGVGGFRGA
+1545 
-1555 GQSASPEEPLYAQVA
+1555 
-1570 KKVSAK
+1570 
-1576 IDQLNESA
+1576 
-1584 SAINRKMDRIN
+1584 
-1595 KIASAG
+1595 
-1601 KGVGGFRGAGQSASP
+1601 
-1616 EEPIYAQVAKK
+1616 
-1627 VSAKIDQLNESAS
+1627 
-1640 AINRKMD
+1640 
-1647 RINKIASAGKGVGGF
+1647 
-1662 RGAGQSA
+1662 
-1669 SPEEPL
+1669 
-1675 YAQVAKKVSAKID
+1675 
-1688 QLNESASAINRKIDR
+1688 
-1703 INKIASAGKGV
+1703 
-1714 GGFSGAGQSASPE
+1714 
-1727 EPIYAQVA
+1727 
-1735 KKVSAKI
+1735 
-1742 DQLNESASAINR
+1742 
-1754 KIDRIN
+1754 
-1760 KIASAGKGVGGFSGA
+1760 
-1775 GQSASP
+1775 SASP

-1794 QAGFSLRRSAAV
+1794 QAGFPLRRYAGV
-1806 NDLSKVGLSR
+1806 GDLSKVRLSR

-1827 NQAVSEAKAGH
+1827 NQAVSEAKTGH
-1838 FDKLEQKIDELK
+1838 FGNLEQKIDELK

-1866 QVPTGLQA
+1866 QVPTSLQA

-1885 RINSNVQSGT
+1885 RINSNVHNGT

-1932 DKIGFNQKNMK
+1932 DKIGFSQKNMK

-1950 FSTKLNN
+1950 FSIKLNN

-1989 VKNTTKGGFQKS
+1989 VKNTTKSGFQKS

>member
-14 QTLNQTDFVPQRFI
+14 QTLNQTDFVPQQFI
-28 NNLQAAFIK
+28 NNLQVAFIK

-56 DRDNRQA
+56 DKDNRQA

-75 NKAIKNPTKKN
+75 NKAIKNPAKKN

-106 AVDSSVDS
+106 ALDSSVDS

-140 TQQIQNFMENIIQ
+140 TQQIRNFMENIIQ

-178 GNQIRSDEKFMGVFD
+178 GNQIRSDQKFMGVFD
-193 EFLKA
+193 EFLKE

-204 NAEPTGG
+204 NAEPAGG

-241 FEQNIATTTTD
+241 FEQNLATTTTD

-267 GNFSKFT
+267 GNFFKFT
-274 LGDMEMLDVE
+274 LGDVEMLDVE

-304 LSSVLMGSHS
+304 LSSVLMGGHS
-314 GIEPEKVSLLYGDN
+314 SIEPEKVSLLYGDN

-348 SNVATLIN
+348 NNVATLIN

-364 LVIAGNENGI
+364 LIIAGNEDGI

-380 LYKQDQL
+380 LYKEDQL
-387 TGLKQA
+387 TGLKRA
-393 LSQEEIQNKVDF
+393 MSQEEIQNKVDF
-405 MEFLAQN
+405 MEFLARN

-428 TEIGN
+428 TEIEN

-442 DALGSDHIAFVS
+442 DALGNDHVAFVS

-460 LALVTEFGNGEV
+460 LALVTEFGNGEL

-484 KALDGETKTT
+484 KALDGEVKTT

-503 VMFVD
+503 VMFVN
-508 YSNFKYTNVSKSPDK
+508 YSNFKYTNASKSPDK
-523 GLGATNGVSH
+523 GVGATNGVSH

-566 WAKGLSPQEANKLIK
+566 LAKGLSPQEANKLIK

-586 NKELVGKV
+586 NKEMVGKV

-606 TGNYDEVKKA
+606 TGNYDGVKKA

-624 RKRESLEKEVAK
+624 RKREHLEKEVAK
-636 KLESRNDNKNRMEA
+636 KLESRNDNKNRMEV

-682 KGVRSELSDKLE
+682 KGIRSELSDKLE

-778 DVIINQKITDKVD
+778 DVIINQKITDKVE

-801 LTGNFSKV
+801 LTGDFSKV
-809 EQALAELKNLSL
+809 EQALAELKSLSL
-821 DLGKNSD
+821 DQKNESFNVGKNSD
-828 LQFVRDGVRGTLVGN
+828 LQFVRDSVRGTLVGN
-843 GLSKTEATTLTKN
+843 GLSKTEATKLSKN

-862 ELSEKLF
+862 ELNEKLF
-869 GKSNNNNNGLK
+869 GNSNNNNNGLK
-880 NNEEPIYAQVNKK
+880 NNTEPIYAKVNKK
-893 KAGQATSPEEPI
+893 KAGQVASPEEPI
-905 YAQVARKMSVKIDQL
+905 YAQVAKKVSAKIDQL
-920 NEAASAINRK
+920 NEATSAINRK

-949 AGQSAS
+949 AGRSAS
-955 PEEPIYAQVAKKVS
+955 PE
-969 AKIDQLN
+969 
-976 ESASAI
+976 
-982 NRKIDRINKIASAG
+982 
-996 KGVGGFSGAG
+996 
-1006 QSASPEEP
+1006 
-1014 IYAQVAKKVRAKID
+1014 
-1028 QLNESASAIN
+1028 
-1038 RKMDRINKIASAGKG
+1038 
-1053 VGGFR
+1053 
-1058 GAGQSASPE
+1058 
-1067 EPIYAQVAKKV
+1067 
-1078 RAKIDQLNE
+1078 
-1087 SASAINRKMDRIN
+1087 
-1100 KIASAGKGVGGFSGA
+1100 
-1115 GQSASPEEPLYAQ
+1115 
-1128 VAKKVRAKID
+1128 
-1138 QLNESASAINRKID
+1138 
-1152 RINKIAS
+1152 
-1159 AGKGVGGFRG
+1159 
-1169 AGQSAS
+1169 
-1175 PEEPIY
+1175 
-1181 AQVAKKVSAKID
+1181 
-1193 QLNESASAINRKMDR
+1193 
-1208 INKIASAGKGVGG
+1208 
-1221 FSGAGQ
+1221 
-1227 SASPEEPLYAQ
+1227 
-1238 VAKKVSAKID
+1238 
-1248 QLNESASAI
+1248 
-1257 NRKIDRINKIASA
+1257 
-1270 GKGVGGFSGAGQ
+1270 
-1282 SASPEE
+1282 
-1288 PLYAQVAKK
+1288 
-1297 VRAKID
+1297 
-1303 QLNESASAINRKMD
+1303 
-1317 RINKIASA
+1317 
-1325 GKGVGGFR
+1325 
-1333 GAGQS
+1333 
-1338 ASPEEPLYA
+1338 
-1347 QVAKKVSAKI
+1347 
-1357 DQLNESA
+1357 
-1364 SAINRKID
+1364 
-1372 RINKIASAGK
+1372 
-1382 GVGGFRGAG
+1382 
-1391 QSASPEEPLYAQ
+1391 
-1403 VAKKVRAKID
+1403 
-1413 QLNESASAINRKID
+1413 
-1427 RINKIAS
+1427 
-1434 AGKGVGG
+1434 
-1441 FRGAGQSASP
+1441 
-1451 EEPLY
+1451 
-1456 AQVAKKVRAKIDQLN
+1456 
-1471 ESASAINRKIDR
+1471 
-1483 INKIASAGK
+1483 
-1492 GVGGFS
+1492 
-1498 GAGQSASPEEP
+1498 
-1509 LYAQV
+1509 
-1514 AKKVRAKIDQ
+1514 
-1524 LNESASAINRKMD
+1524 
-1537 RINKIASA
+1537 
-1545 GKGVGGFRGA
+1545 
-1555 GQSASPEEPLYAQVA
+1555 
-1570 KKVSAK
+1570 
-1576 IDQLNESA
+1576 
-1584 SAINRKMDRIN
+1584 
-1595 KIASAG
+1595 
-1601 KGVGGFRGAGQSASP
+1601 
-1616 EEPIYAQVAKK
+1616 
-1627 VSAKIDQLNESAS
+1627 
-1640 AINRKMD
+1640 
-1647 RINKIASAGKGVGGF
+1647 
-1662 RGAGQSA
+1662 
-1669 SPEEPL
+1669 
-1675 YAQVAKKVSAKID
+1675 
-1688 QLNESASAINRKIDR
+1688 
-1703 INKIASAGKGV
+1703 
-1714 GGFSGAGQSASPE
+1714 
-1727 EPIYAQVA
+1727 
-1735 KKVSAKI
+1735 
-1742 DQLNESASAINR
+1742 
-1754 KIDRIN
+1754 
-1760 KIASAGKGVGGFSGA
+1760 
-1775 GQSASP
+1775 

-1794 QAGFSLRRSAAV
+1794 QAGFPLRRSAAV

-1827 NQAVSEAKAGH
+1827 NQAVSEAKTGH

-1866 QVPTGLQA
+1866 QVPTSLQA

-1885 RINSNVQSGT
+1885 RINSNVQNGA
-1895 INEKATGML
+1895 INERATGML

-1943 DYSDSFK
+1943 GYSDSFK

-1957 AVKDIKSS
+1957 AVKDIKSN
-1965 FVQFLTNTFST
+1965 FVQFLTNAFST

-1989 VKNTTKGGFQKS
+1989 VKNTTKSGFQKS

>member
-14 QTLNQTDFVPQRFI
+14 QTLNQTGFVPQQFI
-28 NNLQAAFIK
+28 NNLQVAFIK
-37 VDNAVAS
+37 VDSAVAS

-140 TQQIQNFMENIIQ
+140 TQQIRNFMENIIQ

-178 GNQIRSDEKFMGVFD
+178 GNQIRSDQKFMGVFD
-193 EFLKA
+193 ESLKE

-204 NAEPTGG
+204 NAEPAGG

-241 FEQNIATTTTD
+241 FEQNLATTTTD

-267 GNFSKFT
+267 GNFFKFT
-274 LGDMEMLDVE
+274 LGDVEMLDVE

-304 LSSVLMGSHS
+304 LSSVLMGGHS
-314 GIEPEKVSLLYGDN
+314 NIEPEKVSLLYGDN
-328 GGPEARHDWNA
+328 GGPESRHDWNA
-339 TVGYKNQQG
+339 TVGYKDQQG

-364 LVIAGNENGI
+364 LIIAGNEDGI

-380 LYKQDQL
+380 LYKEDQL

-393 LSQEEIQNKVDF
+393 MSQEEIQNKVDF
-405 MEFLAQN
+405 MEFLAKN

-428 TEIGN
+428 TEIEY

-442 DALGSDHIAFVS
+442 DALGNDHIAFVS

-503 VMFVD
+503 VMFVN
-508 YSNFKYTNVSKSPDK
+508 YSNFKYTNASKSPDK
-523 GLGATNGVSH
+523 GVGATNGVSH
-533 LEANF
+533 LEANL

-566 WAKGLSPQEANKLIK
+566 LAKGLSPQEANKLIK

-594 SNFNKAVAEAKN
+594 SNLNKAVAEAKN

-624 RKRESLEKEVAK
+624 RKREHLEKEVAK

-669 SKEARAAAFDPNL
+669 SKEARVVAFDPNL

-778 DVIINQKITDKVD
+778 DVIINQKITDKVE

-801 LTGNFSKV
+801 LTGDFSKV
-809 EQALAELKNLSL
+809 EQALAEFKSLSL
-821 DLGKNSD
+821 DQKNESFNVGKNSD
-828 LQFVRDGVRGTLVGN
+828 LQSVRDSVRGTLVGN
-843 GLSKTEATTLTKN
+843 GLSKTEATKLSKN

-869 GKSNNNNNGLK
+869 GKSNNNSNGLK

-893 KAGQATSPEEPI
+893 KAGQVASPEEPI
-905 YAQVARKMSVKIDQL
+905 YAQVAKKVSAKIDQL
-920 NEAASAINRK
+920 NEVTSAINRK

-949 AGQSAS
+949 AGRSAS
-955 PEEPIYAQVAKKVS
+955 PE
-969 AKIDQLN
+969 
-976 ESASAI
+976 
-982 NRKIDRINKIASAG
+982 
-996 KGVGGFSGAG
+996 
-1006 QSASPEEP
+1006 
-1014 IYAQVAKKVRAKID
+1014 
-1028 QLNESASAIN
+1028 
-1038 RKMDRINKIASAGKG
+1038 
-1053 VGGFR
+1053 
-1058 GAGQSASPE
+1058 
-1067 EPIYAQVAKKV
+1067 
-1078 RAKIDQLNE
+1078 
-1087 SASAINRKMDRIN
+1087 
-1100 KIASAGKGVGGFSGA
+1100 
-1115 GQSASPEEPLYAQ
+1115 
-1128 VAKKVRAKID
+1128 
-1138 QLNESASAINRKID
+1138 
-1152 RINKIAS
+1152 
-1159 AGKGVGGFRG
+1159 
-1169 AGQSAS
+1169 
-1175 PEEPIY
+1175 
-1181 AQVAKKVSAKID
+1181 
-1193 QLNESASAINRKMDR
+1193 
-1208 INKIASAGKGVGG
+1208 
-1221 FSGAGQ
+1221 
-1227 SASPEEPLYAQ
+1227 
-1238 VAKKVSAKID
+1238 
-1248 QLNESASAI
+1248 
-1257 NRKIDRINKIASA
+1257 
-1270 GKGVGGFSGAGQ
+1270 
-1282 SASPEE
+1282 
-1288 PLYAQVAKK
+1288 
-1297 VRAKID
+1297 
-1303 QLNESASAINRKMD
+1303 
-1317 RINKIASA
+1317 
-1325 GKGVGGFR
+1325 
-1333 GAGQS
+1333 
-1338 ASPEEPLYA
+1338 
-1347 QVAKKVSAKI
+1347 
-1357 DQLNESA
+1357 
-1364 SAINRKID
+1364 
-1372 RINKIASAGK
+1372 
-1382 GVGGFRGAG
+1382 
-1391 QSASPEEPLYAQ
+1391 
-1403 VAKKVRAKID
+1403 
-1413 QLNESASAINRKID
+1413 
-1427 RINKIAS
+1427 
-1434 AGKGVGG
+1434 
-1441 FRGAGQSASP
+1441 
-1451 EEPLY
+1451 
-1456 AQVAKKVRAKIDQLN
+1456 
-1471 ESASAINRKIDR
+1471 
-1483 INKIASAGK
+1483 
-1492 GVGGFS
+1492 
-1498 GAGQSASPEEP
+1498 
-1509 LYAQV
+1509 
-1514 AKKVRAKIDQ
+1514 
-1524 LNESASAINRKMD
+1524 
-1537 RINKIASA
+1537 
-1545 GKGVGGFRGA
+1545 
-1555 GQSASPEEPLYAQVA
+1555 
-1570 KKVSAK
+1570 
-1576 IDQLNESA
+1576 
-1584 SAINRKMDRIN
+1584 
-1595 KIASAG
+1595 
-1601 KGVGGFRGAGQSASP
+1601 
-1616 EEPIYAQVAKK
+1616 
-1627 VSAKIDQLNESAS
+1627 
-1640 AINRKMD
+1640 
-1647 RINKIASAGKGVGGF
+1647 
-1662 RGAGQSA
+1662 
-1669 SPEEPL
+1669 
-1675 YAQVAKKVSAKID
+1675 
-1688 QLNESASAINRKIDR
+1688 
-1703 INKIASAGKGV
+1703 
-1714 GGFSGAGQSASPE
+1714 
-1727 EPIYAQVA
+1727 
-1735 KKVSAKI
+1735 
-1742 DQLNESASAINR
+1742 
-1754 KIDRIN
+1754 
-1760 KIASAGKGVGGFSGA
+1760 
-1775 GQSASP
+1775 

-1794 QAGFSLRRSAAV
+1794 QAGFPLRRSAAV

-1827 NQAVSEAKAGH
+1827 NQAVSEAKTGH
-1838 FDKLEQKIDELK
+1838 FGNLEQKIDELK
-1850 DSTKKNA
+1850 DSTKNNA

-1885 RINSNVQSGT
+1885 RINSNVQGGA
-1895 INEKATGML
+1895 INERATGML

-1957 AVKDIKSS
+1957 AVKDIKSN
-1965 FVQFLTNTFST
+1965 FVQFLTNAFST
-1976 GSYSLMKANVEHG
+1976 ESYSLMKANVEHG
-1989 VKNTTKGGFQKS
+1989 VKNTTKSGFQKS

>member
-1 MTNETIDQTTTPD
+1 MTNETIDQTTPD
-14 QTLNQTDFVPQRFI
+14 QTPNQTDFVPQRFI
-28 NNLQAAFIK
+28 NNLQVAFLK
-37 VDNAVAS
+37 VDRAVAS

-75 NKAIKNPTKKN
+75 NKAIKNPAKKN

-132 QKDPSKIN
+132 QKDPSQIN
-140 TQQIQNFMENIIQ
+140 TRQIRNFMENIIQ

-178 GNQIRSDEKFMGVFD
+178 GNQIRSDQKFMGVFD
-193 EFLKA
+193 ESLKE

-204 NAEPTGG
+204 NAEPAGG

-230 KETLHQ
+230 KETLNQ

-241 FEQNIATTTTD
+241 FEQNLATTTTD

-267 GNFSKFT
+267 GNFFKFT
-274 LGDMEMLDVE
+274 LGDVEMLDVE

-304 LSSVLMGSHS
+304 LSSVLMGGHS
-314 GIEPEKVSLLYGDN
+314 SIEPEKVSLLYGDN

-348 SNVATLIN
+348 NNVATLIN

-364 LVIAGNENGI
+364 LIIAGNENGI

-380 LYKQDQL
+380 LYKEDQL
-387 TGLKQA
+387 TGLKRA

-405 MEFLAQN
+405 MEFLAKN

-428 TEIGN
+428 TEIGY

-442 DALGSDHIAFVS
+442 DALGNDHIAFVS
-454 KKDPKH
+454 KKDLKH
-460 LALVTEFGNGEV
+460 LALVTEFGNGEL

-503 VMFVD
+503 VMFVN
-508 YSNFKYTNVSKSPDK
+508 YSNFKYTNASKSPDK
-523 GLGATNGVSH
+523 GVGATNGVSH

-586 NKELVGKV
+586 NKEMVGKV

-624 RKRESLEKEVAK
+624 RKREHLEKEVAK

-682 KGVRSELSDKLE
+682 KGIRSELSDKLE

-717 FSKAEETLKALK
+717 FSKAEETLKTFK

-791 NLNQAVSETK
+791 TLNQAVSETK
-801 LTGNFSKV
+801 LTGDFSKV
-809 EQALAELKNLSL
+809 EQALAELKSLSL
-821 DLGKNSD
+821 DQKNESFNVGKNSD
-828 LQFVRDGVRGTLVGN
+828 LQSVRDSVRGTLVGN
-843 GLSKTEATTLTKN
+843 GLSKTEATKLSKN

-869 GKSNNNNNGLK
+869 GNSNNNNNGLK
-880 NNEEPIYAQVNKK
+880 NSEEPIYAQVNKK
-893 KAGQATSPEEPI
+893 KTGQAASPEEPI
-905 YAQVARKMSVKIDQL
+905 YARVAKKVSAKIDQL
-920 NEAASAINRK
+920 NEATSAINRK

-949 AGQSAS
+949 AG
-955 PEEPIYAQVAKKVS
+955 
-969 AKIDQLN
+969 
-976 ESASAI
+976 
-982 NRKIDRINKIASAG
+982 R
-996 KGVGGFSGAG
+996 
-1006 QSASPEEP
+1006 
-1014 IYAQVAKKVRAKID
+1014 
-1028 QLNESASAIN
+1028 
-1038 RKMDRINKIASAGKG
+1038 
-1053 VGGFR
+1053 
-1058 GAGQSASPE
+1058 
-1067 EPIYAQVAKKV
+1067 
-1078 RAKIDQLNE
+1078 
-1087 SASAINRKMDRIN
+1087 
-1100 KIASAGKGVGGFSGA
+1100 
-1115 GQSASPEEPLYAQ
+1115 
-1128 VAKKVRAKID
+1128 
-1138 QLNESASAINRKID
+1138 
-1152 RINKIAS
+1152 
-1159 AGKGVGGFRG
+1159 
-1169 AGQSAS
+1169 
-1175 PEEPIY
+1175 
-1181 AQVAKKVSAKID
+1181 
-1193 QLNESASAINRKMDR
+1193 
-1208 INKIASAGKGVGG
+1208 
-1221 FSGAGQ
+1221 
-1227 SASPEEPLYAQ
+1227 
-1238 VAKKVSAKID
+1238 
-1248 QLNESASAI
+1248 
-1257 NRKIDRINKIASA
+1257 
-1270 GKGVGGFSGAGQ
+1270 
-1282 SASPEE
+1282 
-1288 PLYAQVAKK
+1288 
-1297 VRAKID
+1297 
-1303 QLNESASAINRKMD
+1303 
-1317 RINKIASA
+1317 
-1325 GKGVGGFR
+1325 
-1333 GAGQS
+1333 
-1338 ASPEEPLYA
+1338 
-1347 QVAKKVSAKI
+1347 
-1357 DQLNESA
+1357 
-1364 SAINRKID
+1364 
-1372 RINKIASAGK
+1372 
-1382 GVGGFRGAG
+1382 
-1391 QSASPEEPLYAQ
+1391 
-1403 VAKKVRAKID
+1403 
-1413 QLNESASAINRKID
+1413 
-1427 RINKIAS
+1427 
-1434 AGKGVGG
+1434 
-1441 FRGAGQSASP
+1441 
-1451 EEPLY
+1451 
-1456 AQVAKKVRAKIDQLN
+1456 
-1471 ESASAINRKIDR
+1471 
-1483 INKIASAGK
+1483 
-1492 GVGGFS
+1492 
-1498 GAGQSASPEEP
+1498 
-1509 LYAQV
+1509 
-1514 AKKVRAKIDQ
+1514 
-1524 LNESASAINRKMD
+1524 
-1537 RINKIASA
+1537 
-1545 GKGVGGFRGA
+1545 
-1555 GQSASPEEPLYAQVA
+1555 
-1570 KKVSAK
+1570 
-1576 IDQLNESA
+1576 
-1584 SAINRKMDRIN
+1584 
-1595 KIASAG
+1595 
-1601 KGVGGFRGAGQSASP
+1601 
-1616 EEPIYAQVAKK
+1616 
-1627 VSAKIDQLNESAS
+1627 
-1640 AINRKMD
+1640 
-1647 RINKIASAGKGVGGF
+1647 
-1662 RGAGQSA
+1662 
-1669 SPEEPL
+1669 
-1675 YAQVAKKVSAKID
+1675 
-1688 QLNESASAINRKIDR
+1688 
-1703 INKIASAGKGV
+1703 
-1714 GGFSGAGQSASPE
+1714 
-1727 EPIYAQVA
+1727 
-1735 KKVSAKI
+1735 
-1742 DQLNESASAINR
+1742 
-1754 KIDRIN
+1754 
-1760 KIASAGKGVGGFSGA
+1760 
-1775 GQSASP
+1775 SASP

-1794 QAGFSLRRSAAV
+1794 QAGFPLRRSVAV

-1827 NQAVSEAKAGH
+1827 NQAVSEAKTGH
-1838 FDKLEQKIDELK
+1838 FGKLEQKIDELK

-1866 QVPTGLQA
+1866 QVPTSLQA

-1885 RINSNVQSGT
+1885 RINSNVQNGA
-1895 INEKATGML
+1895 INERVTGML

-1926 AHLSEY
+1926 THLSEY

-1957 AVKDIKSS
+1957 AVKDIKSN
-1965 FVQFLTNTFST
+1965 FVQFLTNAFSA
-1976 GSYSLMKANVEHG
+1976 GSYNLMKANVEHG
-1989 VKNTTKGGFQKS
+1989 VKNTTKSGFQKS

>member
-1 MTNETIDQTTTPD
+1 MTNETIDQTRTPD
-14 QTLNQTDFVPQRFI
+14 QSQTDFVPQRFI
-28 NNLQAAFIK
+28 NNLQVVFIK
-37 VDNAVAS
+37 VDSAVAS

-63 FEKISQLREEYA
+63 FEKISQLREEFA
-75 NKAIKNPTKKN
+75 NKAIKNPAKKN
-86 QYFSDF
+86 QYFSSF
-92 INKSNDL
+92 ISKSNDL
-99 INKDNLI
+99 INKDSLI
-106 AVDSSVDS
+106 DIGSSTES
-114 FKKFGDQRYQI
+114 FQKFGTQRYQI
-125 FTSWVSL
+125 FMNWVSH

-140 TQQIQNFMENIIQ
+140 TQKIRNFMENIIQ

-178 GNQIRSDEKFMGVFD
+178 GNQIQSDQKFMGVFD
-193 EFLKA
+193 ESLKE

-204 NAEPTGG
+204 NGEPTGEPTGG

-230 KETLHQ
+230 KETLNQ
-236 EPRPD
+236 EPVSHVQPD
-241 FEQNIATTTTD
+241 IATTTTD
-252 IQGLPPEARDLLDER
+252 IQGLPPESRDLLDER

-304 LSSVLMGSHS
+304 LSSVLMGSHN
-314 GIEPEKVSLLYGDN
+314 GIEPEKVSLLYGGN

-348 SNVATLIN
+348 NNVATLIN
-356 AHLNNGSG
+356 AHLHNGSG
-364 LVIAGNENGI
+364 LIIAGNEDGI

-380 LYKQDQL
+380 LYKEDQL

-393 LSQEEIQNKVDF
+393 MSQEEIQNKVDF
-405 MEFLAQN
+405 MEFLARN
-412 NAKLDNLSEKE
+412 NAKLDNLSKEE
-423 KEKFQ
+423 KEKFH
-428 TEIGN
+428 TEIEN

-442 DALGSDHIAFVS
+442 DALGNDHIAFVS

-484 KALDGETKTT
+484 KALDRETKTT
-494 LQGSLKYDG
+494 LQGNLKYDG
-503 VMFVD
+503 VMFVN
-508 YSNFKYTNVSKSPDK
+508 YSNFKYTNASKSPDK
-523 GLGATNGVSH
+523 GVGATNGVSH

-586 NKELVGKV
+586 NKEMVGKV
-594 SNFNKAVAEAKN
+594 SNFNQAVAEAKN

-624 RKRESLEKEVAK
+624 RKREHLEKEVAK

-655 SQKDKIFALINKEA
+655 SQKDKIFALINQEA

-682 KGVRSELSDKLE
+682 KGNRIELSDKLE

-801 LTGNFSKV
+801 LTGDFSKV

-828 LQFVRDGVRGTLVGN
+828 LQKSVKNGVNGTLVGN

-862 ELSEKLF
+862 ELNEKLF
-869 GKSNNNNNGLK
+869 GNSNNNNNGLK
-880 NNEEPIYAQVNKK
+880 NNTEPIYAQVNKK

-905 YAQVARKMSVKIDQL
+905 YAQVA
-920 NEAASAINRK
+920 
-930 IDRINKIASAGK
+930 
-942 GVGGFSG
+942 
-949 AGQSAS
+949 
-955 PEEPIYAQVAKKVS
+955 KKVS

-976 ESASAI
+976 EATSA
-982 NRKIDRINKIASAG
+982 
-996 KGVGGFSGAG
+996 
-1006 QSASPEEP
+1006 
-1014 IYAQVAKKVRAKID
+1014 
-1028 QLNESASAIN
+1028 
-1038 RKMDRINKIASAGKG
+1038 M
-1053 VGGFR
+1053 
-1058 GAGQSASPE
+1058 
-1067 EPIYAQVAKKV
+1067 
-1078 RAKIDQLNE
+1078 
-1087 SASAINRKMDRIN
+1087 
-1100 KIASAGKGVGGFSGA
+1100 
-1115 GQSASPEEPLYAQ
+1115 
-1128 VAKKVRAKID
+1128 
-1138 QLNESASAINRKID
+1138 
-1152 RINKIAS
+1152 
-1159 AGKGVGGFRG
+1159 
-1169 AGQSAS
+1169 
-1175 PEEPIY
+1175 
-1181 AQVAKKVSAKID
+1181 
-1193 QLNESASAINRKMDR
+1193 
-1208 INKIASAGKGVGG
+1208 
-1221 FSGAGQ
+1221 
-1227 SASPEEPLYAQ
+1227 
-1238 VAKKVSAKID
+1238 
-1248 QLNESASAI
+1248 
-1257 NRKIDRINKIASA
+1257 
-1270 GKGVGGFSGAGQ
+1270 
-1282 SASPEE
+1282 
-1288 PLYAQVAKK
+1288 
-1297 VRAKID
+1297 
-1303 QLNESASAINRKMD
+1303 
-1317 RINKIASA
+1317 
-1325 GKGVGGFR
+1325 
-1333 GAGQS
+1333 
-1338 ASPEEPLYA
+1338 
-1347 QVAKKVSAKI
+1347 
-1357 DQLNESA
+1357 
-1364 SAINRKID
+1364 
-1372 RINKIASAGK
+1372 
-1382 GVGGFRGAG
+1382 
-1391 QSASPEEPLYAQ
+1391 
-1403 VAKKVRAKID
+1403 
-1413 QLNESASAINRKID
+1413 
-1427 RINKIAS
+1427 
-1434 AGKGVGG
+1434 
-1441 FRGAGQSASP
+1441 
-1451 EEPLY
+1451 
-1456 AQVAKKVRAKIDQLN
+1456 
-1471 ESASAINRKIDR
+1471 
-1483 INKIASAGK
+1483 
-1492 GVGGFS
+1492 
-1498 GAGQSASPEEP
+1498 
-1509 LYAQV
+1509 
-1514 AKKVRAKIDQ
+1514 
-1524 LNESASAINRKMD
+1524 
-1537 RINKIASA
+1537 
-1545 GKGVGGFRGA
+1545 
-1555 GQSASPEEPLYAQVA
+1555 
-1570 KKVSAK
+1570 
-1576 IDQLNESA
+1576 
-1584 SAINRKMDRIN
+1584 
-1595 KIASAG
+1595 
-1601 KGVGGFRGAGQSASP
+1601 
-1616 EEPIYAQVAKK
+1616 
-1627 VSAKIDQLNESAS
+1627 
-1640 AINRKMD
+1640 
-1647 RINKIASAGKGVGGF
+1647 
-1662 RGAGQSA
+1662 
-1669 SPEEPL
+1669 
-1675 YAQVAKKVSAKID
+1675 
-1688 QLNESASAINRKIDR
+1688 
-1703 INKIASAGKGV
+1703 
-1714 GGFSGAGQSASPE
+1714 
-1727 EPIYAQVA
+1727 
-1735 KKVSAKI
+1735 
-1742 DQLNESASAINR
+1742 NR

-1794 QAGFSLRRSAAV
+1794 QAGFPLRRSAGV

-1827 NQAVSEAKAGH
+1827 NQAVSEAKTGH

-1857 LKLWVESAK
+1857 LKLWAESTK
-1866 QVPTGLQA
+1866 QVPTSLQA

-1885 RINSNVQSGT
+1885 RINSNVQNGAV
-1895 INEKATGML
+1895 NEKVTGML

-1926 AHLSEY
+1926 THLSEY

-1957 AVKDIKSS
+1957 AVKDIKSN
-1965 FVQFLTNTFST
+1965 FVQFLTNAFST

-1989 VKNTTKGGFQKS
+1989 VKNTTKSGFQKS

>member
-14 QTLNQTDFVPQRFI
+14 QTPNQTDFVPQRFI
-28 NNLQAAFIK
+28 NNLQVAFLK
-37 VDNAVAS
+37 VDDAVAS

-75 NKAIKNPTKKN
+75 NKAIKNPAKKN

-140 TQQIQNFMENIIQ
+140 TQQIRNFMENIMQ

-193 EFLKA
+193 ESLKA

-204 NAEPTGG
+204 NGEPAGG

-241 FEQNIATTTTD
+241 FEQNLATTTTD

-304 LSSVLMGSHS
+304 LSSVLMGGHS
-314 GIEPEKVSLLYGDN
+314 NIEPEKVSLLYGDN

-339 TVGYKNQQG
+339 TVGYKDQQG

-364 LVIAGNENGI
+364 LIIAGNEDGI

-380 LYKQDQL
+380 LYKEDQL

-393 LSQEEIQNKVDF
+393 MSQEEIQNKVDF
-405 MEFLAQN
+405 MEFLARN

-428 TEIGN
+428 TEIKN

-442 DALGSDHIAFVS
+442 DALGNDHIAFVS
-454 KKDPKH
+454 KKDQKH
-460 LALVTEFGNGEV
+460 LALITEFGNGEV

-494 LQGSLKYDG
+494 LQGNLKYDG
-503 VMFVD
+503 VMFVN
-508 YSNFKYTNVSKSPDK
+508 YSNFKYTNASKSPDK
-523 GLGATNGVSH
+523 GVGATNGVSH
-533 LEANF
+533 LEANL

-566 WAKGLSPQEANKLIK
+566 LAKGLSPQEANKLIK

-594 SNFNKAVAEAKN
+594 VNFNKAVAEAKN

-616 QKDLEKSL
+616 QKDLEKSI
-624 RKRESLEKEVAK
+624 RKREHLEKEVAK

-655 SQKDKIFALINKEA
+655 SQKDKIFALINQEA

-778 DVIINQKITDKVD
+778 DVIINQKITDKVE

-801 LTGNFSKV
+801 LTGDFSKV

-821 DLGKNSD
+821 DQKNESFNVGKNSD
-828 LQFVRDGVRGTLVGN
+828 LQSVRDSVRGTLVGN
-843 GLSKTEATTLTKN
+843 GLSKTEATKLSKN

-869 GKSNNNNNGLK
+869 GKSNNNSNGLK

-893 KAGQATSPEEPI
+893 KTGQ
-905 YAQVARKMSVKIDQL
+905 V
-920 NEAASAINRK
+920 
-930 IDRINKIASAGK
+930 
-942 GVGGFSG
+942 
-949 AGQSAS
+949 AS
-955 PEEPIYAQVAKKVS
+955 PEEPIYAQVNKK
-969 AKIDQLN
+969 K
-976 ESASAI
+976 
-982 NRKIDRINKIASAG
+982 
-996 KGVGGFSGAG
+996 AG
-1006 QSASPEEP
+1006 QVASPEEP
-1014 IYAQVAKKVRAKID
+1014 IYTQVAKKVNARIDRLNKIASTINGKID
-1028 QLNESASAIN
+1028 QLNRTASAN
-1038 RKMDRINKIASAGKG
+1038 KG
-1053 VGGFR
+1053 VG
-1058 GAGQSASPE
+1058 
-1067 EPIYAQVAKKV
+1067 
-1078 RAKIDQLNE
+1078 D
-1087 SASAINRKMDRIN
+1087 
-1100 KIASAGKGVGGFSGA
+1100 FSGA
-1115 GQSASPEEPLYAQ
+1115 G
-1128 VAKKVRAKID
+1128 R
-1138 QLNESASAINRKID
+1138 
-1152 RINKIAS
+1152 
-1159 AGKGVGGFRG
+1159 
-1169 AGQSAS
+1169 
-1175 PEEPIY
+1175 
-1181 AQVAKKVSAKID
+1181 
-1193 QLNESASAINRKMDR
+1193 
-1208 INKIASAGKGVGG
+1208 
-1221 FSGAGQ
+1221 
-1227 SASPEEPLYAQ
+1227 
-1238 VAKKVSAKID
+1238 
-1248 QLNESASAI
+1248 
-1257 NRKIDRINKIASA
+1257 
-1270 GKGVGGFSGAGQ
+1270 
-1282 SASPEE
+1282 
-1288 PLYAQVAKK
+1288 
-1297 VRAKID
+1297 
-1303 QLNESASAINRKMD
+1303 
-1317 RINKIASA
+1317 
-1325 GKGVGGFR
+1325 
-1333 GAGQS
+1333 
-1338 ASPEEPLYA
+1338 
-1347 QVAKKVSAKI
+1347 
-1357 DQLNESA
+1357 
-1364 SAINRKID
+1364 
-1372 RINKIASAGK
+1372 
-1382 GVGGFRGAG
+1382 
-1391 QSASPEEPLYAQ
+1391 
-1403 VAKKVRAKID
+1403 
-1413 QLNESASAINRKID
+1413 
-1427 RINKIAS
+1427 
-1434 AGKGVGG
+1434 
-1441 FRGAGQSASP
+1441 
-1451 EEPLY
+1451 
-1456 AQVAKKVRAKIDQLN
+1456 
-1471 ESASAINRKIDR
+1471 
-1483 INKIASAGK
+1483 
-1492 GVGGFS
+1492 
-1498 GAGQSASPEEP
+1498 
-1509 LYAQV
+1509 
-1514 AKKVRAKIDQ
+1514 
-1524 LNESASAINRKMD
+1524 
-1537 RINKIASA
+1537 
-1545 GKGVGGFRGA
+1545 
-1555 GQSASPEEPLYAQVA
+1555 
-1570 KKVSAK
+1570 
-1576 IDQLNESA
+1576 
-1584 SAINRKMDRIN
+1584 
-1595 KIASAG
+1595 
-1601 KGVGGFRGAGQSASP
+1601 
-1616 EEPIYAQVAKK
+1616 
-1627 VSAKIDQLNESAS
+1627 
-1640 AINRKMD
+1640 
-1647 RINKIASAGKGVGGF
+1647 
-1662 RGAGQSA
+1662 
-1669 SPEEPL
+1669 
-1675 YAQVAKKVSAKID
+1675 
-1688 QLNESASAINRKIDR
+1688 
-1703 INKIASAGKGV
+1703 
-1714 GGFSGAGQSASPE
+1714 
-1727 EPIYAQVA
+1727 
-1735 KKVSAKI
+1735 
-1742 DQLNESASAINR
+1742 
-1754 KIDRIN
+1754 
-1760 KIASAGKGVGGFSGA
+1760 
-1775 GQSASP
+1775 SASP

-1794 QAGFSLRRSAAV
+1794 QAGFPLRRYAGV

-1827 NQAVSEAKAGH
+1827 NQAVSEAKTGH
-1838 FDKLEQKIDELK
+1838 FDNLEQKIDELK

-1857 LKLWVESAK
+1857 LKLWAESAK

-1885 RINSNVQSGT
+1885 RINSNVQNGAV
-1895 INEKATGML
+1895 NEKVTGML

-1957 AVKDIKSS
+1957 AVKDIKSN
-1965 FVQFLTNTFST
+1965 FVQFLTNAFST
-1976 GSYSLMKANVEHG
+1976 GSYSLMEANAEHG
-1989 VKNTTKGGFQKS
+1989 VKNTNTKSGFQKS

>member
-1 MTNETIDQTTTPD
+1 MTNEAIDQTTTPD
-14 QTLNQTDFVPQRFI
+14 QTLNPADFVPQRFI
-28 NNLQAAFIK
+28 NNLQVAFLK
-37 VDNAVAS
+37 LDSAVAS

-56 DRDNRQA
+56 DKDNRQA

-140 TQQIQNFMENIIQ
+140 TQQIRNFMENIIQ

-178 GNQIRSDEKFMGVFD
+178 GNQIRSDQKFMGVFD
-193 EFLKA
+193 ESLKE

-204 NAEPTGG
+204 NAEPAG

-236 EPRPD
+236 EPVPD
-241 FEQNIATTTTD
+241 FEQNLATTTTD

-284 GVADKD
+284 GVADID

-304 LSSVLMGSHS
+304 LSSVLMGGHS
-314 GIEPEKVSLLYGDN
+314 SIEPEKVSLLYGDN

-348 SNVATLIN
+348 NNVAILIN

-364 LVIAGNENGI
+364 LIIAGNEDGI

-412 NAKLDNLSEKE
+412 NARLDSLSEKE

-428 TEIGN
+428 TEIEN

-442 DALGSDHIAFVS
+442 DALGNDHIAFVS

-460 LALVTEFGNGEV
+460 LALVTEFGNGEL

-494 LQGSLKYDG
+494 LQGNLKYDG
-503 VMFVD
+503 VMFVN
-508 YSNFKYTNVSKSPDK
+508 YSNFKYTNASKSPDK
-523 GLGATNGVSH
+523 GVGATNGVSH
-533 LEANF
+533 LEANI

-566 WAKGLSPQEANKLIK
+566 SAKGLSPQEANKLIK

-586 NKELVGKV
+586 NRELVGKV
-594 SNFNKAVAEAKN
+594 SNLNKAVAEAKN

-616 QKDLEKSL
+616 QKDLEKSI
-624 RKRESLEKEVAK
+624 RKREHLEKEVAK
-636 KLESRNDNKNRMEA
+636 KLESRNENKNRMEA

-655 SQKDKIFALINKEA
+655 SQKDKIFALINQEA
-669 SKEARAAAFDPNL
+669 SKEARVAAFDPNL
-682 KGVRSELSDKLE
+682 KGIRSELSDKLK

-706 FDELKNGKNND
+706 FDELKNGNNKD
-717 FSKAEETLKALK
+717 FSKAEETLKTLK

-778 DVIINQKITDKVD
+778 DVIINQKITDKVE
-791 NLNQAVSETK
+791 NLNQAVSEAK
-801 LTGNFSKV
+801 LTGSFSKV
-809 EQALAELKNLSL
+809 EQALAELKNLSI
-821 DLGKNSD
+821 GKNSD
-828 LQFVRDGVRGTLVGN
+828 LQKSVKNGVNGTLVGN

-862 ELSEKLF
+862 ELNEKLF
-869 GKSNNNNNGLK
+869 GNFNNNNNNGLK
-880 NNEEPIYAQVNKK
+880 NNTEPIYAQVNKK
-893 KAGQATSPEEPI
+893 KAGQA
-905 YAQVARKMSVKIDQL
+905 
-920 NEAASAINRK
+920 
-930 IDRINKIASAGK
+930 
-942 GVGGFSG
+942 
-949 AGQSAS
+949 AS
-955 PEEPIYAQVAKKVS
+955 PEEPIYAQIAKKVS

-976 ESASAI
+976 EATS
-982 NRKIDRINKIASAG
+982 K
-996 KGVGGFSGAG
+996 
-1006 QSASPEEP
+1006 
-1014 IYAQVAKKVRAKID
+1014 
-1028 QLNESASAIN
+1028 
-1038 RKMDRINKIASAGKG
+1038 
-1053 VGGFR
+1053 
-1058 GAGQSASPE
+1058 
-1067 EPIYAQVAKKV
+1067 
-1078 RAKIDQLNE
+1078 
-1087 SASAINRKMDRIN
+1087 
-1100 KIASAGKGVGGFSGA
+1100 
-1115 GQSASPEEPLYAQ
+1115 
-1128 VAKKVRAKID
+1128 
-1138 QLNESASAINRKID
+1138 
-1152 RINKIAS
+1152 
-1159 AGKGVGGFRG
+1159 
-1169 AGQSAS
+1169 
-1175 PEEPIY
+1175 
-1181 AQVAKKVSAKID
+1181 
-1193 QLNESASAINRKMDR
+1193 
-1208 INKIASAGKGVGG
+1208 
-1221 FSGAGQ
+1221 
-1227 SASPEEPLYAQ
+1227 
-1238 VAKKVSAKID
+1238 
-1248 QLNESASAI
+1248 
-1257 NRKIDRINKIASA
+1257 
-1270 GKGVGGFSGAGQ
+1270 
-1282 SASPEE
+1282 
-1288 PLYAQVAKK
+1288 
-1297 VRAKID
+1297 
-1303 QLNESASAINRKMD
+1303 
-1317 RINKIASA
+1317 
-1325 GKGVGGFR
+1325 
-1333 GAGQS
+1333 
-1338 ASPEEPLYA
+1338 
-1347 QVAKKVSAKI
+1347 
-1357 DQLNESA
+1357 
-1364 SAINRKID
+1364 
-1372 RINKIASAGK
+1372 
-1382 GVGGFRGAG
+1382 
-1391 QSASPEEPLYAQ
+1391 
-1403 VAKKVRAKID
+1403 
-1413 QLNESASAINRKID
+1413 
-1427 RINKIAS
+1427 
-1434 AGKGVGG
+1434 
-1441 FRGAGQSASP
+1441 
-1451 EEPLY
+1451 
-1456 AQVAKKVRAKIDQLN
+1456 
-1471 ESASAINRKIDR
+1471 
-1483 INKIASAGK
+1483 
-1492 GVGGFS
+1492 
-1498 GAGQSASPEEP
+1498 
-1509 LYAQV
+1509 
-1514 AKKVRAKIDQ
+1514 
-1524 LNESASAINRKMD
+1524 
-1537 RINKIASA
+1537 
-1545 GKGVGGFRGA
+1545 
-1555 GQSASPEEPLYAQVA
+1555 
-1570 KKVSAK
+1570 
-1576 IDQLNESA
+1576 
-1584 SAINRKMDRIN
+1584 
-1595 KIASAG
+1595 
-1601 KGVGGFRGAGQSASP
+1601 
-1616 EEPIYAQVAKK
+1616 
-1627 VSAKIDQLNESAS
+1627 
-1640 AINRKMD
+1640 
-1647 RINKIASAGKGVGGF
+1647 
-1662 RGAGQSA
+1662 
-1669 SPEEPL
+1669 
-1675 YAQVAKKVSAKID
+1675 
-1688 QLNESASAINRKIDR
+1688 
-1703 INKIASAGKGV
+1703 
-1714 GGFSGAGQSASPE
+1714 
-1727 EPIYAQVA
+1727 
-1735 KKVSAKI
+1735 
-1742 DQLNESASAINR
+1742 INR

-1781 EPIYATIDFDEAN
+1781 EPIYATIDFDESN
-1794 QAGFSLRRSAAV
+1794 QAGFPLRRSAAV

-1816 EQELTRRIGDL
+1816 EQELTSRIGDL
-1827 NQAVSEAKAGH
+1827 NQAVSEAKTGH
-1838 FDKLEQKIDELK
+1838 FGKLEQKIDELK

-1857 LKLWVESAK
+1857 VNLWVESAK
-1866 QVPTGLQA
+1866 KVPTGLQA

-1885 RINSNVQSGT
+1885 RINSNVKNGG

-1926 AHLSEY
+1926 IPLSDY

-1965 FVQFLTNTFST
+1965 FVQFLTNTFSQ
-1976 GSYSLMKANVEHG
+1976 GSYSLAKANAELG
-1989 VKNTTKGGFQKS
+1989 VKNTNTKGGFQKS

>member
-14 QTLNQTDFVPQRFI
+14 QTPNQTDFVPQRFI
-28 NNLQAAFIK
+28 NNLQVAFIK

-106 AVDSSVDS
+106 AVDSSVES
-114 FKKFGDQRYQI
+114 FRKFGDQRYQI

-140 TQQIQNFMENIIQ
+140 TQQIRNFMENIIQ

-178 GNQIRSDEKFMGVFD
+178 GNQIRSDQKFMGVFD
-193 EFLKA
+193 ESLKA

-230 KETLHQ
+230 KETLNQ

-241 FEQNIATTTTD
+241 FEQNLATTTTD

-267 GNFSKFT
+267 GNFFKFT
-274 LGDMEMLDVE
+274 LGDVEMLDVE

-304 LSSVLMGSHS
+304 LSSVLMGGHS
-314 GIEPEKVSLLYGDN
+314 NIEPEKVSLLYGDN

-348 SNVATLIN
+348 NNVATLIN

-364 LVIAGNENGI
+364 LIIAGNENGI

-380 LYKQDQL
+380 LYKEDQL

-393 LSQEEIQNKVDF
+393 MSQEEIQNKVDF

-428 TEIGN
+428 ADIGN
-433 FQKDRKAYL
+433 FQKNRKAYL
-442 DALGSDHIAFVS
+442 DALGNDHIAFVS

-494 LQGSLKYDG
+494 LQGNLKYDG
-503 VMFVD
+503 VMFVN
-508 YSNFKYTNVSKSPDK
+508 YSNFKYTNASKSPDK
-523 GLGATNGVSH
+523 GVGATNGVSH

-566 WAKGLSPQEANKLIK
+566 CAKGLSPQEANKLIK

-586 NKELVGKV
+586 NKELLGKV

-624 RKRESLEKEVAK
+624 RKREHLEKEIAK

-655 SQKDKIFALINKEA
+655 SQKDKIFALINQEA
-669 SKEARAAAFDPNL
+669 SKEARAVAFDPNL
-682 KGVRSELSDKLE
+682 KGIRSELSDKLE

-717 FSKAEETLKALK
+717 SSKAEETLKALK
-729 DSVKDLGIN
+729 DSVKDLAIN

-778 DVIINQKITDKVD
+778 DVIINQKITDKVN
-791 NLNQAVSETK
+791 NLNQAVSEAK
-801 LTGNFSKV
+801 LAGNFSKV
-809 EQALAELKNLSL
+809 EQALAELKSLSL
-821 DLGKNSD
+821 NLGKNSD
-828 LQFVRDGVRGTLVGN
+828 LQKSVKNGVNGTLVGN

-862 ELSEKLF
+862 ELNEKLF
-869 GKSNNNNNGLK
+869 GNSNNNNNGLK
-880 NNEEPIYAQVNKK
+880 NEPIYAQVNKK
-893 KAGQATSPEEPI
+893 KTGQVASPEEPI
-905 YAQVARKMSVKIDQL
+905 YAQVAKKVSAKIDQL
-920 NEAASAINRK
+920 NEATSAINRK

-949 AGQSAS
+949 A
-955 PEEPIYAQVAKKVS
+955 E
-969 AKIDQLN
+969 
-976 ESASAI
+976 
-982 NRKIDRINKIASAG
+982 R
-996 KGVGGFSGAG
+996 
-1006 QSASPEEP
+1006 
-1014 IYAQVAKKVRAKID
+1014 
-1028 QLNESASAIN
+1028 
-1038 RKMDRINKIASAGKG
+1038 
-1053 VGGFR
+1053 
-1058 GAGQSASPE
+1058 
-1067 EPIYAQVAKKV
+1067 
-1078 RAKIDQLNE
+1078 
-1087 SASAINRKMDRIN
+1087 
-1100 KIASAGKGVGGFSGA
+1100 
-1115 GQSASPEEPLYAQ
+1115 
-1128 VAKKVRAKID
+1128 
-1138 QLNESASAINRKID
+1138 
-1152 RINKIAS
+1152 
-1159 AGKGVGGFRG
+1159 
-1169 AGQSAS
+1169 
-1175 PEEPIY
+1175 
-1181 AQVAKKVSAKID
+1181 
-1193 QLNESASAINRKMDR
+1193 
-1208 INKIASAGKGVGG
+1208 
-1221 FSGAGQ
+1221 
-1227 SASPEEPLYAQ
+1227 
-1238 VAKKVSAKID
+1238 
-1248 QLNESASAI
+1248 
-1257 NRKIDRINKIASA
+1257 
-1270 GKGVGGFSGAGQ
+1270 
-1282 SASPEE
+1282 
-1288 PLYAQVAKK
+1288 
-1297 VRAKID
+1297 
-1303 QLNESASAINRKMD
+1303 
-1317 RINKIASA
+1317 
-1325 GKGVGGFR
+1325 
-1333 GAGQS
+1333 
-1338 ASPEEPLYA
+1338 
-1347 QVAKKVSAKI
+1347 
-1357 DQLNESA
+1357 
-1364 SAINRKID
+1364 
-1372 RINKIASAGK
+1372 
-1382 GVGGFRGAG
+1382 
-1391 QSASPEEPLYAQ
+1391 
-1403 VAKKVRAKID
+1403 
-1413 QLNESASAINRKID
+1413 
-1427 RINKIAS
+1427 
-1434 AGKGVGG
+1434 
-1441 FRGAGQSASP
+1441 
-1451 EEPLY
+1451 
-1456 AQVAKKVRAKIDQLN
+1456 
-1471 ESASAINRKIDR
+1471 
-1483 INKIASAGK
+1483 
-1492 GVGGFS
+1492 
-1498 GAGQSASPEEP
+1498 
-1509 LYAQV
+1509 
-1514 AKKVRAKIDQ
+1514 
-1524 LNESASAINRKMD
+1524 
-1537 RINKIASA
+1537 
-1545 GKGVGGFRGA
+1545 
-1555 GQSASPEEPLYAQVA
+1555 
-1570 KKVSAK
+1570 
-1576 IDQLNESA
+1576 
-1584 SAINRKMDRIN
+1584 
-1595 KIASAG
+1595 
-1601 KGVGGFRGAGQSASP
+1601 
-1616 EEPIYAQVAKK
+1616 
-1627 VSAKIDQLNESAS
+1627 
-1640 AINRKMD
+1640 
-1647 RINKIASAGKGVGGF
+1647 
-1662 RGAGQSA
+1662 
-1669 SPEEPL
+1669 
-1675 YAQVAKKVSAKID
+1675 
-1688 QLNESASAINRKIDR
+1688 
-1703 INKIASAGKGV
+1703 
-1714 GGFSGAGQSASPE
+1714 
-1727 EPIYAQVA
+1727 
-1735 KKVSAKI
+1735 
-1742 DQLNESASAINR
+1742 
-1754 KIDRIN
+1754 
-1760 KIASAGKGVGGFSGA
+1760 
-1775 GQSASP
+1775 SASP

-1794 QAGFSLRRSAAV
+1794 QAGFPLRRSAGV
-1806 NDLSKVGLSR
+1806 GDLSKVGLSR

-1827 NQAVSEAKAGH
+1827 NQAVSEAKTGH
-1838 FDKLEQKIDELK
+1838 FGNLEQKIDELK

-1866 QVPTGLQA
+1866 QVPTSLQA

-1885 RINSNVQSGT
+1885 RINSNVRNGA
-1895 INEKATGML
+1895 INEKVTGML

-1926 AHLSEY
+1926 THLSEY

-1989 VKNTTKGGFQKS
+1989 VKNTTKSGFQKS

>member
-14 QTLNQTDFVPQRFI
+14 QTLNPTDFVPQRFI
-28 NNLQAAFIK
+28 NNLQVAFLK
-37 VDNAVAS
+37 VDSAVAL

-75 NKAIKNPTKKN
+75 NKAIKNPAKKN

-140 TQQIQNFMENIIQ
+140 TRQIRNFMENIIQ

-178 GNQIRSDEKFMGVFD
+178 GNQIRSDQKFMGVFD
-193 EFLKA
+193 ESLKA

-204 NAEPTGG
+204 NAEPSGG

-274 LGDMEMLDVE
+274 LGDVEMLDVE

-304 LSSVLMGSHS
+304 LSSVLMGGHS
-314 GIEPEKVSLLYGDN
+314 NIEPEKVSLLYGDN

-339 TVGYKNQQG
+339 TVGYKDQQG

-364 LVIAGNENGI
+364 LIIAGNEEGI

-380 LYKQDQL
+380 LYKEDQL

-393 LSQEEIQNKVDF
+393 MSQEEIQNKVDF
-405 MEFLAQN
+405 MEFLARN

-442 DALGSDHIAFVS
+442 DALGNDHIAFVS

-503 VMFVD
+503 VMFVN
-508 YSNFKYTNVSKSPDK
+508 YSNFKYTNASKSPDK
-523 GLGATNGVSH
+523 GVGATNGVSH

-624 RKRESLEKEVAK
+624 RKREHLEKEVAK

-758 KNKDFSK
+758 KNNDFSK

-801 LTGNFSKV
+801 LTGDFSKV
-809 EQALAELKNLSL
+809 EQALAELKSLSL
-821 DLGKNSD
+821 DQKNESFNVGKNSD
-828 LQFVRDGVRGTLVGN
+828 LQFVRDSVRGTLVGN
-843 GLSKTEATTLTKN
+843 GLSKTEATKLSKN

-893 KAGQATSPEEPI
+893 KAGQ
-905 YAQVARKMSVKIDQL
+905 V
-920 NEAASAINRK
+920 
-930 IDRINKIASAGK
+930 
-942 GVGGFSG
+942 
-949 AGQSAS
+949 AS

-976 ESASAI
+976 EAT
-982 NRKIDRINKIASAG
+982 
-996 KGVGGFSGAG
+996 
-1006 QSASPEEP
+1006 
-1014 IYAQVAKKVRAKID
+1014 
-1028 QLNESASAIN
+1028 
-1038 RKMDRINKIASAGKG
+1038 
-1053 VGGFR
+1053 
-1058 GAGQSASPE
+1058 
-1067 EPIYAQVAKKV
+1067 
-1078 RAKIDQLNE
+1078 
-1087 SASAINRKMDRIN
+1087 
-1100 KIASAGKGVGGFSGA
+1100 
-1115 GQSASPEEPLYAQ
+1115 
-1128 VAKKVRAKID
+1128 
-1138 QLNESASAINRKID
+1138 
-1152 RINKIAS
+1152 
-1159 AGKGVGGFRG
+1159 
-1169 AGQSAS
+1169 
-1175 PEEPIY
+1175 
-1181 AQVAKKVSAKID
+1181 
-1193 QLNESASAINRKMDR
+1193 
-1208 INKIASAGKGVGG
+1208 
-1221 FSGAGQ
+1221 
-1227 SASPEEPLYAQ
+1227 
-1238 VAKKVSAKID
+1238 
-1248 QLNESASAI
+1248 
-1257 NRKIDRINKIASA
+1257 
-1270 GKGVGGFSGAGQ
+1270 
-1282 SASPEE
+1282 
-1288 PLYAQVAKK
+1288 
-1297 VRAKID
+1297 
-1303 QLNESASAINRKMD
+1303 
-1317 RINKIASA
+1317 
-1325 GKGVGGFR
+1325 
-1333 GAGQS
+1333 
-1338 ASPEEPLYA
+1338 
-1347 QVAKKVSAKI
+1347 
-1357 DQLNESA
+1357 
-1364 SAINRKID
+1364 
-1372 RINKIASAGK
+1372 
-1382 GVGGFRGAG
+1382 
-1391 QSASPEEPLYAQ
+1391 
-1403 VAKKVRAKID
+1403 
-1413 QLNESASAINRKID
+1413 
-1427 RINKIAS
+1427 
-1434 AGKGVGG
+1434 
-1441 FRGAGQSASP
+1441 
-1451 EEPLY
+1451 
-1456 AQVAKKVRAKIDQLN
+1456 
-1471 ESASAINRKIDR
+1471 
-1483 INKIASAGK
+1483 
-1492 GVGGFS
+1492 
-1498 GAGQSASPEEP
+1498 
-1509 LYAQV
+1509 
-1514 AKKVRAKIDQ
+1514 
-1524 LNESASAINRKMD
+1524 
-1537 RINKIASA
+1537 
-1545 GKGVGGFRGA
+1545 
-1555 GQSASPEEPLYAQVA
+1555 
-1570 KKVSAK
+1570 
-1576 IDQLNESA
+1576 
-1584 SAINRKMDRIN
+1584 
-1595 KIASAG
+1595 
-1601 KGVGGFRGAGQSASP
+1601 
-1616 EEPIYAQVAKK
+1616 
-1627 VSAKIDQLNESAS
+1627 
-1640 AINRKMD
+1640 
-1647 RINKIASAGKGVGGF
+1647 
-1662 RGAGQSA
+1662 
-1669 SPEEPL
+1669 
-1675 YAQVAKKVSAKID
+1675 
-1688 QLNESASAINRKIDR
+1688 
-1703 INKIASAGKGV
+1703 
-1714 GGFSGAGQSASPE
+1714 
-1727 EPIYAQVA
+1727 
-1735 KKVSAKI
+1735 
-1742 DQLNESASAINR
+1742 SAINR

-1794 QAGFSLRRSAAV
+1794 QAGFPLRRYAGV

-1816 EQELTRRIGDL
+1816 EEELTRRIGDL
-1827 NQAVSEAKAGH
+1827 NQAVSEAKTGH
-1838 FDKLEQKIDELK
+1838 FGNLEQKIDELK
-1850 DSTKKNA
+1850 DSTKENA

-1885 RINSNVQSGT
+1885 RINSNVQDGA
-1895 INEKATGML
+1895 INERATGML

-1989 VKNTTKGGFQKS
+1989 VKNTTKSGFQKS

>member
-28 NNLQAAFIK
+28 NNLQVAFLKI
-37 VDNAVAS
+37 DNAVAS

-75 NKAIKNPTKKN
+75 NKAIKNPAKKN

-140 TQQIQNFMENIIQ
+140 TQQILNFMENIIQ

-178 GNQIRSDEKFMGVFD
+178 GNQIRSDQKFMGVFD
-193 EFLKA
+193 ESLKE
-198 RQEAEK
+198 RQESEK
-204 NAEPTGG
+204 NAEPSGG

-241 FEQNIATTTTD
+241 FEQNLATTTTD

-267 GNFSKFT
+267 GNFFKFT
-274 LGDMEMLDVE
+274 LGDVEMLDVE

-304 LSSVLMGSHS
+304 LSSVLMGGHS
-314 GIEPEKVSLLYGDN
+314 NIEPEKVSLLYGDN

-364 LVIAGNENGI
+364 LVIAGNEDGI

-380 LYKQDQL
+380 LYKEDQL

-393 LSQEEIQNKVDF
+393 MSQEEIQNKVDF
-405 MEFLAQN
+405 MEFLAKN

-428 TEIGN
+428 TEIEN

-442 DALGSDHIAFVS
+442 DALGNDHVAFVS

-503 VMFVD
+503 VMFVN
-508 YSNFKYTNVSKSPDK
+508 YSNFKYTNASKSPDK
-523 GLGATNGVSH
+523 GVGATNGVSH

-555 NYIRRDLEDKL
+555 NYIRQDLEDKL
-566 WAKGLSPQEANKLIK
+566 LAKGLSLQEANKLIK

-586 NKELVGKV
+586 NKEMVGKV

-624 RKRESLEKEVAK
+624 RKREHLEKEVAK

-669 SKEARAAAFDPNL
+669 SKEARAVAFDPNL

-758 KNKDFSK
+758 KNNDFSK
-765 VTQAKSDLENSIK
+765 VTQAKSDFENSIK
-778 DVIINQKITDKVD
+778 DVIINQKITDKVE

-801 LTGNFSKV
+801 LTGDFSKV

-821 DLGKNSD
+821 DQKNESFNVGKNSN
-828 LQFVRDGVRGTLVGN
+828 LQSVRDSVRGTLVGN
-843 GLSKTEATTLTKN
+843 GLSTTEATKLSKN

-869 GKSNNNNNGLK
+869 GKSNNNSNGLK
-880 NNEEPIYAQVNKK
+880 NNEEPIYAKVNKK
-893 KAGQATSPEEPI
+893 KAGQVASPEESI
-905 YAQVARKMSVKIDQL
+905 YAQVAKKVSTKIDQL
-920 NEAASAINRK
+920 NEATSAINRK

-949 AGQSAS
+949 AGRSAS
-955 PEEPIYAQVAKKVS
+955 HE
-969 AKIDQLN
+969 
-976 ESASAI
+976 
-982 NRKIDRINKIASAG
+982 
-996 KGVGGFSGAG
+996 
-1006 QSASPEEP
+1006 
-1014 IYAQVAKKVRAKID
+1014 
-1028 QLNESASAIN
+1028 
-1038 RKMDRINKIASAGKG
+1038 
-1053 VGGFR
+1053 
-1058 GAGQSASPE
+1058 
-1067 EPIYAQVAKKV
+1067 
-1078 RAKIDQLNE
+1078 
-1087 SASAINRKMDRIN
+1087 
-1100 KIASAGKGVGGFSGA
+1100 
-1115 GQSASPEEPLYAQ
+1115 
-1128 VAKKVRAKID
+1128 
-1138 QLNESASAINRKID
+1138 
-1152 RINKIAS
+1152 
-1159 AGKGVGGFRG
+1159 
-1169 AGQSAS
+1169 
-1175 PEEPIY
+1175 
-1181 AQVAKKVSAKID
+1181 
-1193 QLNESASAINRKMDR
+1193 
-1208 INKIASAGKGVGG
+1208 
-1221 FSGAGQ
+1221 
-1227 SASPEEPLYAQ
+1227 
-1238 VAKKVSAKID
+1238 
-1248 QLNESASAI
+1248 
-1257 NRKIDRINKIASA
+1257 
-1270 GKGVGGFSGAGQ
+1270 
-1282 SASPEE
+1282 
-1288 PLYAQVAKK
+1288 
-1297 VRAKID
+1297 
-1303 QLNESASAINRKMD
+1303 
-1317 RINKIASA
+1317 
-1325 GKGVGGFR
+1325 
-1333 GAGQS
+1333 
-1338 ASPEEPLYA
+1338 
-1347 QVAKKVSAKI
+1347 
-1357 DQLNESA
+1357 
-1364 SAINRKID
+1364 
-1372 RINKIASAGK
+1372 
-1382 GVGGFRGAG
+1382 
-1391 QSASPEEPLYAQ
+1391 
-1403 VAKKVRAKID
+1403 
-1413 QLNESASAINRKID
+1413 
-1427 RINKIAS
+1427 
-1434 AGKGVGG
+1434 
-1441 FRGAGQSASP
+1441 
-1451 EEPLY
+1451 
-1456 AQVAKKVRAKIDQLN
+1456 
-1471 ESASAINRKIDR
+1471 
-1483 INKIASAGK
+1483 
-1492 GVGGFS
+1492 
-1498 GAGQSASPEEP
+1498 
-1509 LYAQV
+1509 
-1514 AKKVRAKIDQ
+1514 
-1524 LNESASAINRKMD
+1524 
-1537 RINKIASA
+1537 
-1545 GKGVGGFRGA
+1545 
-1555 GQSASPEEPLYAQVA
+1555 
-1570 KKVSAK
+1570 
-1576 IDQLNESA
+1576 
-1584 SAINRKMDRIN
+1584 
-1595 KIASAG
+1595 
-1601 KGVGGFRGAGQSASP
+1601 
-1616 EEPIYAQVAKK
+1616 
-1627 VSAKIDQLNESAS
+1627 
-1640 AINRKMD
+1640 
-1647 RINKIASAGKGVGGF
+1647 
-1662 RGAGQSA
+1662 
-1669 SPEEPL
+1669 
-1675 YAQVAKKVSAKID
+1675 
-1688 QLNESASAINRKIDR
+1688 
-1703 INKIASAGKGV
+1703 
-1714 GGFSGAGQSASPE
+1714 
-1727 EPIYAQVA
+1727 
-1735 KKVSAKI
+1735 
-1742 DQLNESASAINR
+1742 
-1754 KIDRIN
+1754 
-1760 KIASAGKGVGGFSGA
+1760 
-1775 GQSASP
+1775 
-1781 EPIYATIDFDEAN
+1781 EPIYATIDFDETN
-1794 QAGFSLRRSAAV
+1794 QAGFPLRRSAAV

-1816 EQELTRRIGDL
+1816 EQELTRRIDDL
-1827 NQAVSEAKAGH
+1827 NQAVSEAKTGH
-1838 FDKLEQKIDELK
+1838 FGKLEQKIDELK

-1866 QVPTGLQA
+1866 QVPAGLQA

-1885 RINSNVQSGT
+1885 RINSNVQNGT
-1895 INEKATGML
+1895 INEKVTGML

-1911 LKLVNDKIVAHNVGS
+1911 LKLVNNKIVAHNVGS

-1976 GSYSLMKANVEHG
+1976 GSYSLAKAELG
-1989 VKNTTKGGFQKS
+1989 VKNINTKSGFQKS

>member
-28 NNLQAAFIK
+28 NNLQVAFLK
-37 VDNAVAS
+37 VDSAVAS

-86 QYFSDF
+86 QYFSEF

-125 FTSWVSL
+125 FTSWVSH
-132 QKDPSKIN
+132 QSDPSKIN
-140 TQQIQNFMENIIQ
+140 TQQIRNFMENIIQ

-193 EFLKA
+193 ESLKA

-204 NAEPTGG
+204 NAEPAGG

-241 FEQNIATTTTD
+241 FEQNLATTTTD

-284 GVADKD
+284 GVADND

-304 LSSVLMGSHS
+304 LSSVLMGGHS
-314 GIEPEKVSLLYGDN
+314 NIEPEKVSLLYGDN

-348 SNVATLIN
+348 NNVATLIN
-356 AHLNNGSG
+356 VHLRNGSG
-364 LVIAGNENGI
+364 LVIAGNEDGI

-393 LSQEEIQNKVDF
+393 MSQEEIQNKVDF

-412 NAKLDNLSEKE
+412 NARLDSLSKEE

-428 TEIGN
+428 NEIEY

-442 DALGSDHIAFVS
+442 DALGNDHIAFVS

-460 LALVTEFGNGEV
+460 LALVTEFGNGEL

-494 LQGSLKYDG
+494 LQGNLKYDG
-503 VMFVD
+503 VMFVN
-508 YSNFKYTNVSKSPDK
+508 YSNFKYTNASKSPDK
-523 GLGATNGVSH
+523 GVGATNGVSH
-533 LEANF
+533 LEANL

-594 SNFNKAVAEAKN
+594 SNLNKAVAEAKN

-616 QKDLEKSL
+616 QKDLEKSI
-624 RKRESLEKEVAK
+624 RKREHLEKEVAK

-655 SQKDKIFALINKEA
+655 SQKDKIFALINQEA
-669 SKEARAAAFDPNL
+669 SKEARAVAFDPNL
-682 KGVRSELSDKLE
+682 KGIRSELSDKLE

-729 DSVKDLGIN
+729 DSMKDLGIN

-778 DVIINQKITDKVD
+778 DVSINQKITDKVD
-791 NLNQAVSETK
+791 NLNQAVSEAK

-828 LQFVRDGVRGTLVGN
+828 LQSVRDSVRGTLVGN
-843 GLSKTEATTLTKN
+843 GLSKTEATKLSKN

-862 ELSEKLF
+862 ELNEKLF
-869 GKSNNNNNGLK
+869 GNSNNNNNGLK
-880 NNEEPIYAQVNKK
+880 NNTEPIYAQVNKKKTGQAASPEEPIYAQVNKK
-893 KAGQATSPEEPI
+893 KAGQA
-905 YAQVARKMSVKIDQL
+905 
-920 NEAASAINRK
+920 
-930 IDRINKIASAGK
+930 
-942 GVGGFSG
+942 
-949 AGQSAS
+949 AS
-955 PEEPIYAQVAKKVS
+955 PEEPIYTQVAKKVNARIDRLNKIAS
-969 AKIDQLN
+969 TINGKIDQLN
-976 ESASAI
+976 RTASA
-982 NRKIDRINKIASAG
+982 N
-996 KGVGGFSGAG
+996 KGVGDFSGAG
-1006 QSASPEEP
+1006 
-1014 IYAQVAKKVRAKID
+1014 R
-1028 QLNESASAIN
+1028 
-1038 RKMDRINKIASAGKG
+1038 
-1053 VGGFR
+1053 
-1058 GAGQSASPE
+1058 
-1067 EPIYAQVAKKV
+1067 
-1078 RAKIDQLNE
+1078 
-1087 SASAINRKMDRIN
+1087 
-1100 KIASAGKGVGGFSGA
+1100 
-1115 GQSASPEEPLYAQ
+1115 
-1128 VAKKVRAKID
+1128 
-1138 QLNESASAINRKID
+1138 
-1152 RINKIAS
+1152 
-1159 AGKGVGGFRG
+1159 
-1169 AGQSAS
+1169 
-1175 PEEPIY
+1175 
-1181 AQVAKKVSAKID
+1181 
-1193 QLNESASAINRKMDR
+1193 
-1208 INKIASAGKGVGG
+1208 
-1221 FSGAGQ
+1221 
-1227 SASPEEPLYAQ
+1227 
-1238 VAKKVSAKID
+1238 
-1248 QLNESASAI
+1248 
-1257 NRKIDRINKIASA
+1257 
-1270 GKGVGGFSGAGQ
+1270 
-1282 SASPEE
+1282 
-1288 PLYAQVAKK
+1288 
-1297 VRAKID
+1297 
-1303 QLNESASAINRKMD
+1303 
-1317 RINKIASA
+1317 
-1325 GKGVGGFR
+1325 
-1333 GAGQS
+1333 
-1338 ASPEEPLYA
+1338 
-1347 QVAKKVSAKI
+1347 
-1357 DQLNESA
+1357 
-1364 SAINRKID
+1364 
-1372 RINKIASAGK
+1372 
-1382 GVGGFRGAG
+1382 
-1391 QSASPEEPLYAQ
+1391 
-1403 VAKKVRAKID
+1403 
-1413 QLNESASAINRKID
+1413 
-1427 RINKIAS
+1427 
-1434 AGKGVGG
+1434 
-1441 FRGAGQSASP
+1441 
-1451 EEPLY
+1451 
-1456 AQVAKKVRAKIDQLN
+1456 
-1471 ESASAINRKIDR
+1471 
-1483 INKIASAGK
+1483 
-1492 GVGGFS
+1492 
-1498 GAGQSASPEEP
+1498 
-1509 LYAQV
+1509 
-1514 AKKVRAKIDQ
+1514 
-1524 LNESASAINRKMD
+1524 
-1537 RINKIASA
+1537 
-1545 GKGVGGFRGA
+1545 
-1555 GQSASPEEPLYAQVA
+1555 
-1570 KKVSAK
+1570 
-1576 IDQLNESA
+1576 
-1584 SAINRKMDRIN
+1584 
-1595 KIASAG
+1595 
-1601 KGVGGFRGAGQSASP
+1601 
-1616 EEPIYAQVAKK
+1616 
-1627 VSAKIDQLNESAS
+1627 
-1640 AINRKMD
+1640 
-1647 RINKIASAGKGVGGF
+1647 
-1662 RGAGQSA
+1662 
-1669 SPEEPL
+1669 
-1675 YAQVAKKVSAKID
+1675 
-1688 QLNESASAINRKIDR
+1688 
-1703 INKIASAGKGV
+1703 
-1714 GGFSGAGQSASPE
+1714 
-1727 EPIYAQVA
+1727 
-1735 KKVSAKI
+1735 
-1742 DQLNESASAINR
+1742 
-1754 KIDRIN
+1754 
-1760 KIASAGKGVGGFSGA
+1760 
-1775 GQSASP
+1775 SASP

-1794 QAGFSLRRSAAV
+1794 QAGFPLRRSAAV

-1816 EQELTRRIGDL
+1816 EQELTSRIGDL
-1827 NQAVSEAKAGH
+1827 NQAVSEAKTGH
-1838 FDKLEQKIDELK
+1838 FGKLEQKIDELK

-1857 LKLWVESAK
+1857 VNLWVESAK
-1866 QVPTGLQA
+1866 QVPIGLQA

-1885 RINSNVQSGT
+1885 RINSNVKNGG

-1926 AHLSEY
+1926 IPLSDY

-1965 FVQFLTNTFST
+1965 FVQFLTNTFSQ
-1976 GSYSLMKANVEHG
+1976 GSYSLAKANAELG
-1989 VKNTTKGGFQKS
+1989 VKNINTKSGFQKS

>member
-1 MTNETIDQTTTPD
+1 MTNETIDQTAIPD

-28 NNLQAAFIK
+28 NNLQVAFLK
-37 VDNAVAS
+37 VDSAVAS

-140 TQQIQNFMENIIQ
+140 TQQIRNFMENIIQ

-193 EFLKA
+193 ESLKA

-204 NAEPTGG
+204 NGEPAGG

-284 GVADKD
+284 GVADID

-304 LSSVLMGSHS
+304 LSSVLMGSHN

-348 SNVATLIN
+348 NNVATLIN
-356 AHLNNGSG
+356 VHLNNGSG
-364 LVIAGNENGI
+364 LVIAGNEEGI

-380 LYKQDQL
+380 LYKEDQL

-405 MEFLAQN
+405 MEFLAKN
-412 NAKLDNLSEKE
+412 NARLDSLSEKE

-428 TEIGN
+428 TEIEY

-442 DALGSDHIAFVS
+442 DALGNDHIAFVS

-503 VMFVD
+503 VMFVN
-508 YSNFKYTNVSKSPDK
+508 YSNFKYTNASKSPDR
-523 GLGATNGVSH
+523 GLGTTNGVSH
-533 LEANF
+533 LEANL

-586 NKELVGKV
+586 NKEMVGKV

-624 RKRESLEKEVAK
+624 RKREHLEKEVAK

-655 SQKDKIFALINKEA
+655 SQKDKIFALINQEA

-682 KGVRSELSDKLE
+682 KGIRSELSDKLE
-694 NINKNLKDFGKS
+694 NINKNLKDFNKS
-706 FDELKNGKNND
+706 FDELKNGNNKD
-717 FSKAEETLKALK
+717 FSKAEETLKTLK
-729 DSVKDLGIN
+729 DSMKDLGIN

-765 VTQAKSDLENSIK
+765 VIQAKSDLENSIK
-778 DVIINQKITDKVD
+778 DVSINQKITDKVD

-801 LTGNFSKV
+801 LTGDFSRV

-821 DLGKNSD
+821 DQKNESFNVGKNSD
-828 LQFVRDGVRGTLVGN
+828 LQSVRDSVRGTLVGN
-843 GLSKTEATTLTKN
+843 GLSKTEATKLSKN

-862 ELSEKLF
+862 ELNEKLF
-869 GKSNNNNNGLK
+869 GNSNNNNNNGLK

-893 KAGQATSPEEPI
+893 KAGQA
-905 YAQVARKMSVKIDQL
+905 
-920 NEAASAINRK
+920 
-930 IDRINKIASAGK
+930 
-942 GVGGFSG
+942 
-949 AGQSAS
+949 AS
-955 PEEPIYAQVAKKVS
+955 PEEPIYAQVNKK
-969 AKIDQLN
+969 K
-976 ESASAI
+976 
-982 NRKIDRINKIASAG
+982 
-996 KGVGGFSGAG
+996 AG
-1006 QSASPEEP
+1006 QAASPEEP
-1014 IYAQVAKKVRAKID
+1014 IYAQVNKKK
-1028 QLNESASAIN
+1028 
-1038 RKMDRINKIASAGKG
+1038 
-1053 VGGFR
+1053 
-1058 GAGQSASPE
+1058 AGQAASPE
-1067 EPIYAQVAKKV
+1067 EPIYTQVAKKV
-1078 RAKIDQLNE
+1078 NARIDRLNKIASTINGKIDQLNRT
-1087 SASAINRKMDRIN
+1087 ASAN
-1100 KIASAGKGVGGFSGA
+1100 KGVGDFSGA
-1115 GQSASPEEPLYAQ
+1115 G
-1128 VAKKVRAKID
+1128 R
-1138 QLNESASAINRKID
+1138 
-1152 RINKIAS
+1152 
-1159 AGKGVGGFRG
+1159 
-1169 AGQSAS
+1169 
-1175 PEEPIY
+1175 
-1181 AQVAKKVSAKID
+1181 
-1193 QLNESASAINRKMDR
+1193 
-1208 INKIASAGKGVGG
+1208 
-1221 FSGAGQ
+1221 
-1227 SASPEEPLYAQ
+1227 
-1238 VAKKVSAKID
+1238 
-1248 QLNESASAI
+1248 
-1257 NRKIDRINKIASA
+1257 
-1270 GKGVGGFSGAGQ
+1270 
-1282 SASPEE
+1282 
-1288 PLYAQVAKK
+1288 
-1297 VRAKID
+1297 
-1303 QLNESASAINRKMD
+1303 
-1317 RINKIASA
+1317 
-1325 GKGVGGFR
+1325 
-1333 GAGQS
+1333 
-1338 ASPEEPLYA
+1338 
-1347 QVAKKVSAKI
+1347 
-1357 DQLNESA
+1357 
-1364 SAINRKID
+1364 
-1372 RINKIASAGK
+1372 
-1382 GVGGFRGAG
+1382 
-1391 QSASPEEPLYAQ
+1391 
-1403 VAKKVRAKID
+1403 
-1413 QLNESASAINRKID
+1413 
-1427 RINKIAS
+1427 
-1434 AGKGVGG
+1434 
-1441 FRGAGQSASP
+1441 
-1451 EEPLY
+1451 
-1456 AQVAKKVRAKIDQLN
+1456 
-1471 ESASAINRKIDR
+1471 
-1483 INKIASAGK
+1483 
-1492 GVGGFS
+1492 
-1498 GAGQSASPEEP
+1498 
-1509 LYAQV
+1509 
-1514 AKKVRAKIDQ
+1514 
-1524 LNESASAINRKMD
+1524 
-1537 RINKIASA
+1537 
-1545 GKGVGGFRGA
+1545 
-1555 GQSASPEEPLYAQVA
+1555 
-1570 KKVSAK
+1570 
-1576 IDQLNESA
+1576 
-1584 SAINRKMDRIN
+1584 
-1595 KIASAG
+1595 
-1601 KGVGGFRGAGQSASP
+1601 
-1616 EEPIYAQVAKK
+1616 
-1627 VSAKIDQLNESAS
+1627 
-1640 AINRKMD
+1640 
-1647 RINKIASAGKGVGGF
+1647 
-1662 RGAGQSA
+1662 
-1669 SPEEPL
+1669 
-1675 YAQVAKKVSAKID
+1675 
-1688 QLNESASAINRKIDR
+1688 
-1703 INKIASAGKGV
+1703 
-1714 GGFSGAGQSASPE
+1714 
-1727 EPIYAQVA
+1727 
-1735 KKVSAKI
+1735 
-1742 DQLNESASAINR
+1742 
-1754 KIDRIN
+1754 
-1760 KIASAGKGVGGFSGA
+1760 
-1775 GQSASP
+1775 SASP
-1781 EPIYATIDFDEAN
+1781 EPIYATIDFDETN
-1794 QAGFSLRRSAAV
+1794 QAGFPLRRYAGV

-1827 NQAVSEAKAGH
+1827 SQAVSEAKTGH
-1838 FDKLEQKIDELK
+1838 FGKLEQKIDELK

-1857 LKLWVESAK
+1857 VKLWVESAK

-1885 RINSNVQSGT
+1885 RINSNVKNGAV
-1895 INEKATGML
+1895 NEKATGML

-1926 AHLSEY
+1926 ANLSEY

-1976 GSYSLMKANVEHG
+1976 GAYNLMKANVEHG

>member
-14 QTLNQTDFVPQRFI
+14 QILNQTDFVPQRFI
-28 NNLQAAFIK
+28 NNLQVAFIK
-37 VDNAVAS
+37 VDSAVAS

-75 NKAIKNPTKKN
+75 NKAIKNPAKKN

-106 AVDSSVDS
+106 AVDSSVES

-132 QKDPSKIN
+132 QKDPSKID
-140 TQQIQNFMENIIQ
+140 TQQIRNFMENIIQ

-178 GNQIRSDEKFMGVFD
+178 GNQIRSDQKFMGVFD
-193 EFLKA
+193 ESLKE

-204 NAEPTGG
+204 NAEPAGG

-230 KETLHQ
+230 KETLNQ

-241 FEQNIATTTTD
+241 FEQNLATTTTD

-267 GNFSKFT
+267 GNFFKFT
-274 LGDMEMLDVE
+274 LGDVEMLDVE

-304 LSSVLMGSHS
+304 LSSVLMGGHS
-314 GIEPEKVSLLYGDN
+314 NIEPEKVSLLYGDN

-356 AHLNNGSG
+356 AHLNNGGG
-364 LVIAGNENGI
+364 LIIAGNENGI

-380 LYKQDQL
+380 LYKEDQL

-393 LSQEEIQNKVDF
+393 MSQEEIQNKVDF
-405 MEFLAQN
+405 MEFLARN

-442 DALGSDHIAFVS
+442 DALGNDHIAFVS

-484 KALDGETKTT
+484 KALDGEVKTT

-503 VMFVD
+503 VMFVN
-508 YSNFKYTNVSKSPDK
+508 YSNFKYTNASKSPDK
-523 GLGATNGVSH
+523 GVGATNGVSH

-566 WAKGLSPQEANKLIK
+566 WAKGLSSQEANKLIK

-594 SNFNKAVAEAKN
+594 SNFNQAVAEAKN

-616 QKDLEKSL
+616 QKDLGKSL
-624 RKRESLEKEVAK
+624 RKREHLEKEVAK

-655 SQKDKIFALINKEA
+655 SQKDKIFALINQEA
-669 SKEARAAAFDPNL
+669 SKEARVATFDPNL
-682 KGVRSELSDKLE
+682 KGIRSELSDKLE

-717 FSKAEETLKALK
+717 FSKAEETLKTLK

-758 KNKDFSK
+758 KNNDFSK

-801 LTGNFSKV
+801 LTGDFSKV

-821 DLGKNSD
+821 DQKNESFNVGKNSD
-828 LQFVRDGVRGTLVGN
+828 LQSVRDSVRGTLVGN
-843 GLSKTEATTLTKN
+843 GLSKTEATKLSKN

-869 GKSNNNNNGLK
+869 GKSNNNSNGLK

-893 KAGQATSPEEPI
+893 KAGQA
-905 YAQVARKMSVKIDQL
+905 
-920 NEAASAINRK
+920 
-930 IDRINKIASAGK
+930 
-942 GVGGFSG
+942 
-949 AGQSAS
+949 AS

-976 ESASAI
+976 EAT
-982 NRKIDRINKIASAG
+982 
-996 KGVGGFSGAG
+996 
-1006 QSASPEEP
+1006 
-1014 IYAQVAKKVRAKID
+1014 
-1028 QLNESASAIN
+1028 
-1038 RKMDRINKIASAGKG
+1038 
-1053 VGGFR
+1053 
-1058 GAGQSASPE
+1058 
-1067 EPIYAQVAKKV
+1067 
-1078 RAKIDQLNE
+1078 
-1087 SASAINRKMDRIN
+1087 
-1100 KIASAGKGVGGFSGA
+1100 
-1115 GQSASPEEPLYAQ
+1115 
-1128 VAKKVRAKID
+1128 
-1138 QLNESASAINRKID
+1138 
-1152 RINKIAS
+1152 
-1159 AGKGVGGFRG
+1159 
-1169 AGQSAS
+1169 
-1175 PEEPIY
+1175 
-1181 AQVAKKVSAKID
+1181 
-1193 QLNESASAINRKMDR
+1193 
-1208 INKIASAGKGVGG
+1208 
-1221 FSGAGQ
+1221 
-1227 SASPEEPLYAQ
+1227 
-1238 VAKKVSAKID
+1238 
-1248 QLNESASAI
+1248 
-1257 NRKIDRINKIASA
+1257 
-1270 GKGVGGFSGAGQ
+1270 
-1282 SASPEE
+1282 
-1288 PLYAQVAKK
+1288 
-1297 VRAKID
+1297 
-1303 QLNESASAINRKMD
+1303 
-1317 RINKIASA
+1317 
-1325 GKGVGGFR
+1325 
-1333 GAGQS
+1333 
-1338 ASPEEPLYA
+1338 
-1347 QVAKKVSAKI
+1347 
-1357 DQLNESA
+1357 
-1364 SAINRKID
+1364 
-1372 RINKIASAGK
+1372 
-1382 GVGGFRGAG
+1382 
-1391 QSASPEEPLYAQ
+1391 
-1403 VAKKVRAKID
+1403 
-1413 QLNESASAINRKID
+1413 
-1427 RINKIAS
+1427 
-1434 AGKGVGG
+1434 
-1441 FRGAGQSASP
+1441 
-1451 EEPLY
+1451 
-1456 AQVAKKVRAKIDQLN
+1456 
-1471 ESASAINRKIDR
+1471 
-1483 INKIASAGK
+1483 
-1492 GVGGFS
+1492 
-1498 GAGQSASPEEP
+1498 
-1509 LYAQV
+1509 
-1514 AKKVRAKIDQ
+1514 
-1524 LNESASAINRKMD
+1524 
-1537 RINKIASA
+1537 
-1545 GKGVGGFRGA
+1545 
-1555 GQSASPEEPLYAQVA
+1555 
-1570 KKVSAK
+1570 
-1576 IDQLNESA
+1576 
-1584 SAINRKMDRIN
+1584 
-1595 KIASAG
+1595 
-1601 KGVGGFRGAGQSASP
+1601 
-1616 EEPIYAQVAKK
+1616 
-1627 VSAKIDQLNESAS
+1627 
-1640 AINRKMD
+1640 
-1647 RINKIASAGKGVGGF
+1647 
-1662 RGAGQSA
+1662 
-1669 SPEEPL
+1669 
-1675 YAQVAKKVSAKID
+1675 
-1688 QLNESASAINRKIDR
+1688 
-1703 INKIASAGKGV
+1703 
-1714 GGFSGAGQSASPE
+1714 
-1727 EPIYAQVA
+1727 
-1735 KKVSAKI
+1735 
-1742 DQLNESASAINR
+1742 SAINR

-1794 QAGFSLRRSAAV
+1794 QAGFPLRRSAAV

-1827 NQAVSEAKAGH
+1827 NQAVSEAKTGH

-1866 QVPTGLQA
+1866 QVPTGLSA

-1885 RINSNVQSGT
+1885 RINSNVQHGT
-1895 INEKATGML
+1895 INEKATGVL

-1926 AHLSEY
+1926 THLSEY

-1989 VKNTTKGGFQKS
+1989 VKNTTKSGFQKS